1 MSEEL
6 IDTLIIGRV
15 EPYIYAFSTESVPNY
30 LKVGDTY
37 RPVLQRLDEWRRYF
51 PNLRSRYSAVAKV
64 DEETYFRDF
73 AVHRYLEHQLQRS
86 RLRPSDL
93 SEGLYYS
100 REFFRE
106 ATEEDLR
113 QAMADIEQSYERGEG
128 RYDFFKFEESRIPVK
143 HTYKRTESFEPRPN
157 QQETIERFKQ
167 AISQGRNNLL
177 MYAVMRF
184 GKSFTSL
191 CCAVEM
197 NAKLVLVVSA
207 KADVCEEW
215 KRSVE
220 SHVKFVE
227 YSFLTKDDL
236 MKSETALEDTLDKG
250 RAVVFLTLQ
259 DLMGSEIKERHHAL
273 FDREID
279 LLLIDETHYGAR
291 ATEYGRVL
299 KLSKRELKQETR
311 ELDSAEQYE
320 DCTELKQLRSRVRI
334 HLSGTPYRILMGSEF
349 EAEDIIAFYQF
360 SDIVEEQAEWDREHI
375 LSDEV
380 KEWDNPYYGF
390 PQMVRFAFLP
400 NESSLRVMETLRAD
414 GYEMGLSELFR
425 PRSIL
430 RDNKEGRH
438 RLFVHEDEI
447 LDFLQ
452 AIDGVQEDTH
462 LLPFLDLEQIKLG
475 QMCRHL
481 VFVLPYRAS
490 CDAMEHLLTEHKEL
504 FRNLS
509 DYTLVN
515 IAGVDDPKRYRSTED
530 VKAKITDCERNGEKS
545 ITLTVNRML
554 TGSTIPEWDTMLY
567 LKDCASPQEY
577 DQAIFRLQNQYIRTL
592 TTADGPEQVKYNMKP
607 QTLLVDFDPQR
618 MFRLQEQRA
627 QIYNVNTDQAGNKK
641 LQERI
646 ETELRYSPIVTIGA
660 EGLQRVEASD
670 IMDAVR
676 SYSAERSVMDEATE
690 IPIDYTLLA
699 DERMRSVIS
708 QLNPIDASK
717 GIEIEAVTGEESE
730 IELETHD
737 TPKGGGATSTQVA
750 PSAETDEGRL
760 LGKQLATYYAQ
771 ILFYA
776 FLTETPIS
784 SLENLI
790 ASISQSADNKRI
802 ARNVGLQVSILQ
814 IIQTVSNPFVL
825 RALDYKIANI
835 NTLMSDTSLTPS
847 ERVAVA
853 MKKFGRLSSSEIVTP
868 QAVALEMIDALD
880 EGVITSDTRILD
892 IASKQGE
899 FTRALVSRFGLA
911 VGRNVYAL
919 PTSTVS
925 YEFTLKVYRLLGL
938 DTDHVISDFTTY
950 DILDKEKKDRIMQ
963 QLIDMNLDIVIGN
976 PPYQESNEGQGN
988 GSDPIYHHV
997 IEFIKEIAHQW
1008 LLVHPGRFLFNVGK
1022 TPKEWNEA
1030 MLQSNHYRIVNYWSD
1045 SANVFPL
1052 VNVMGGIAISY
1063 WNTNSWFEAI
1073 DFFSPFEEVK
1083 QILAK
1088 VESKDFMSFS
1098 SIVGP
1103 RELYRI
1109 SPMLYKEHPELK
1121 GRQSKGH
1128 TFSLGANIFDIFG
1141 EVFFKDPISKEDMV
1155 RIYGREKNE
1164 RCYRWTKR
1172 SYITHPDNLDKY
1184 KVILPKS
1191 NGSKSLGDAQMT
1203 PIIGD
1208 PALGEPSVGYTD
1220 TFIGI
1225 GAFDSRSEAEACLK
1239 YIKTKFAR
1247 TMLGILKVTQ
1257 DNPKD
1262 TWRFVP
1268 LQDFTSGS
1276 DIDWSQSV
1284 ADIDHQLYKKYALT
1298 PDEIAFIEEKV
1309 RPMV

>member
-6 IDTLIIGRV
+6 IDALIIGRV

-37 RPVLQRLDEWRRYF
+37 RPVLHRLDEWRRYF

-113 QAMADIEQSYERGEG
+113 QAMVDIEQSYERGEG

-157 QQETIERFKQ
+157 QQETIERFKK

-197 NAKLVLVVSA
+197 QAKLVLVVSA
-207 KADVCEEW
+207 KADVREEW

-220 SHVKFVE
+220 SHVKFAE
-227 YSFLTKDDL
+227 YSFLDKDKL
-236 MKSETALEDTLDKG
+236 MESETILEDTLATG

-259 DLMGSEIKERHHAL
+259 DLMGSEIKQRHHAL
-273 FDREID
+273 FNREID

-299 KLSKRELKQETR
+299 KLNKRELKQETR

-447 LDFLQ
+447 LEFLQ
-452 AIDGVQEDTH
+452 AIDGVQEDAH
-462 LLPFLDLEQIKLG
+462 LLPFLDLEQIKRG

-490 CDAMEHLLTEHKEL
+490 CDAMEQLLTEHKEL

-509 DYTLVN
+509 DYTIVN

-530 VKAKITDCERNGEKS
+530 VKAQIADCERKGEKS

-592 TTADGPEQVKYNMKP
+592 TTEGGSEQVKYNMKP

-646 ETELRYSPIVTIGA
+646 ETELRHSPIVTIGA

-699 DERMRSVIS
+699 NERMRSVIS

-717 GIEIEAVTGEESE
+717 GIEIQAVTGEESE
-730 IELETHD
+730 LELETHN
-737 TPKGGGATSTQVA
+737 TPKGGGATSTQTA

-776 FLTETPIS
+776 FLTDTPVS
-784 SLENLI
+784 SLEDLI
-790 ASISQSADNKRI
+790 ASIGQCANNKRI
-802 ARNVGLQVSILQ
+802 ARNVGLQASILQ
-814 IIQTVSNPFVL
+814 IIQTESNPFVL

-880 EGVITSDTRILD
+880 EGVITRDTRILD

-899 FTRALVSRFGLA
+899 FTRALVSRFGMA

-950 DILDKEKKDRIMQ
+950 DLIDPNKKD
-963 QLIDMNLDIVIGN
+963 QLMEQLKKMNLNFTIGN
-976 PPYQESNEGQGN
+976 PPYQAQTDNSRTKPIYDLFIDLSMDITHRVSLITPARYLFNAGFTSKKWNKKMLGSENLKVSIYKANSVTVFPNVDIKGGVAAIYYDKNRNFGGIGDFKAYEELDSISEKVNSTSEPSLVDIIYAESSYRFDTNKEFVQQLVSERLGNDKKVISNVFEKLPDLFTEVQGKGQIGFYGRL
-988 GSDPIYHHV
+988 GSDRCIRY
-997 IEFIKEIAHQW
+997 IERKYIED
-1008 LLVHPGRFLFNVGK
+1008 HP
-1022 TPKEWNEA
+1022 
-1030 MLQSNHYRIVNYWSD
+1030 
-1045 SANVFPL
+1045 
-1052 VNVMGGIAISY
+1052 
-1063 WNTNSWFEAI
+1063 
-1073 DFFSPFEEVK
+1073 
-1083 QILAK
+1083 
-1088 VESKDFMSFS
+1088 
-1098 SIVGP
+1098 
-1103 RELYRI
+1103 
-1109 SPMLYKEHPELK
+1109 
-1121 GRQSKGH
+1121 
-1128 TFSLGANIFDIFG
+1128 
-1141 EVFFKDPISKEDMV
+1141 
-1155 RIYGREKNE
+1155 
-1164 RCYRWTKR
+1164 
-1172 SYITHPDNLDKY
+1172 NLEKY
-1184 KVILPKS
+1184 KVFVPES
-1191 NGSKSLGDAQMT
+1191 NGSGAIGEVLST
-1203 PIIGD
+1203 PLI
-1208 PALGEPSVGYTD
+1208 GEPLIGGTQ
-1220 TFIGI
+1220 TFLSI

-1247 TMLGILKVTQ
+1247 TMLGILKATQ
-1257 DNPKD
+1257 HNPKD
-1262 TWRFVP
+1262 TWRLVP
-1268 LQDFTSGS
+1268 LQDFTAGS

-1284 ADIDHQLYKKYALT
+1284 ADIDRQLYKKYALT

-1309 RPMV
+1309 SPMV

>member
-6 IDTLIIGRV
+6 IDALIIGRV

-93 SEGLYYS
+93 SEELYYS

-157 QQETIERFKQ
+157 QQETIERFKK

-197 NAKLVLVVSA
+197 QAKLVLVVSA
-207 KADVCEEW
+207 KADVREEW

-220 SHVKFVE
+220 SHVKFAE
-227 YSFLTKDDL
+227 YSFLDKDKL
-236 MKSETALEDTLDKG
+236 MESETVLEETLATG

-259 DLMGSEIKERHHAL
+259 DLMGSEIKQRHQAL

-291 ATEYGRVL
+291 AAEYGRVL
-299 KLSKRELKQETR
+299 KLNKRELKQETR

-320 DCTELKQLRSRVRI
+320 DCTELKQLCSRVRI

-360 SDIVEEQAEWDREHI
+360 SDIVEEQAEWDCEHI

-447 LDFLQ
+447 LEFLQ
-452 AIDGVQEDTH
+452 AIDGVQEDAH
-462 LLPFLDLEQIKLG
+462 LLSFLDLEQIKRG

-490 CDAMEHLLTEHKEL
+490 CDAMEQLLTEHKEL

-509 DYTLVN
+509 DYTIVN

-530 VKAKITDCERNGEKS
+530 VKAQIADCERKGEKS

-592 TTADGPEQVKYNMKP
+592 TTEGGSEQVKYNMKP

-646 ETELRYSPIVTIGA
+646 ETELRHSPIVTIGA

-699 DERMRSVIS
+699 DERMHSVIS

-717 GIEIEAVTGEESE
+717 GIEIQAVTGEESE
-730 IELETHD
+730 LEIETHD
-737 TPKGGGATSTQVA
+737 MPKGGGATSTQTA
-750 PSAETDEGRL
+750 SSAETDEGRL

-776 FLTETPIS
+776 FLTDTPVS
-784 SLENLI
+784 SLEDLI
-790 ASISQSADNKRI
+790 ASIGQCANNKRI
-802 ARNVGLQVSILQ
+802 ARNVGLQASILQ
-814 IIQTVSNPFVL
+814 IIQTESNPFVL

-880 EGVITSDTRILD
+880 EGVITRDTRILD

-899 FTRALVSRFGLA
+899 FTRALVSRFGMA

-950 DILDKEKKDRIMQ
+950 DLIDPNKKD
-963 QLIDMNLDIVIGN
+963 QLMEQLKEMNLNFTIGN
-976 PPYQESNEGQGN
+976 PPYQAQTDNSRTKPIYDLFIDLSMDITHRVSLITPARYLFNAGFTSKKWNKKMLGSENLKVSIYKANSVTVFPNVDIKGGVAAIYYDKNRNFGGIGDFKAYEELDSISEKVNSTSEPSLVDIIYAESSYRFDTNKEFVQQLVSERLGNDKKVISNVFEKLPDLFTEVQGKGQIGFYGRL
-988 GSDPIYHHV
+988 GSDRCIRY
-997 IEFIKEIAHQW
+997 IERKYIED
-1008 LLVHPGRFLFNVGK
+1008 HP
-1022 TPKEWNEA
+1022 
-1030 MLQSNHYRIVNYWSD
+1030 
-1045 SANVFPL
+1045 
-1052 VNVMGGIAISY
+1052 
-1063 WNTNSWFEAI
+1063 
-1073 DFFSPFEEVK
+1073 
-1083 QILAK
+1083 
-1088 VESKDFMSFS
+1088 
-1098 SIVGP
+1098 
-1103 RELYRI
+1103 
-1109 SPMLYKEHPELK
+1109 
-1121 GRQSKGH
+1121 
-1128 TFSLGANIFDIFG
+1128 
-1141 EVFFKDPISKEDMV
+1141 
-1155 RIYGREKNE
+1155 
-1164 RCYRWTKR
+1164 
-1172 SYITHPDNLDKY
+1172 NLEKY
-1184 KVILPKS
+1184 KVFVPES
-1191 NGSKSLGDAQMT
+1191 NGSGAIGEVLST
-1203 PIIGD
+1203 PLI
-1208 PALGEPSVGYTD
+1208 GEPLIGKPLIGGTQ
-1220 TFIGI
+1220 TFLSI

-1247 TMLGILKVTQ
+1247 TMLGILKATQ
-1257 DNPKD
+1257 HNPKD
-1262 TWRFVP
+1262 TWRLVP
-1268 LQDFTSGS
+1268 LQDFTAGS

-1284 ADIDHQLYKKYALT
+1284 AEIDRQLYKKYALT

-1309 RPMV
+1309 SPMV

>member
-167 AISQGRNNLL
+167 AISQGRDNLL

-197 NAKLVLVVSA
+197 QAKLVLVVSA
-207 KADVCEEW
+207 KADVREEW

-220 SHVKFVE
+220 SHVKFAE
-227 YSFLTKDDL
+227 YSFLDKDKL
-236 MKSETALEDTLDKG
+236 MESETVLEDTLATG

-259 DLMGSEIKERHHAL
+259 DLMGSEIKQRHHAL
-273 FDREID
+273 FNREID

-299 KLSKRELKQETR
+299 KLNKRELKQETR

-447 LDFLQ
+447 LEFLQ
-452 AIDGVQEDTH
+452 AIDGVQEDAH
-462 LLPFLDLEQIKLG
+462 LLPFLDLEQIKRG

-490 CDAMEHLLTEHKEL
+490 CDAMEQLLTEHKEL

-509 DYTLVN
+509 DYTIVN

-530 VKAKITDCERNGEKS
+530 VKAQIADCERKGEKS

-592 TTADGPEQVKYNMKP
+592 TTEGGSEQVKYNMKP

-641 LQERI
+641 LKERI
-646 ETELRYSPIVTIGA
+646 ETELRHSPIITIGA

-717 GIEIEAVTGEESE
+717 GIEIQAVTGEESE
-730 IELETHD
+730 LEIETHD

-760 LGKQLATYYAQ
+760 LSKQLATYYAQ

-776 FLTETPIS
+776 FLTDTPVS
-784 SLENLI
+784 SLEDLI
-790 ASISQSADNKRI
+790 ASIGQCADNKRI
-802 ARNVGLQVSILQ
+802 ARNVGLQASILQ
-814 IIQTVSNPFVL
+814 IIQTESNPFVL

-880 EGVITSDTRILD
+880 EGVITRDTRILD

-899 FTRALVSRFGLA
+899 FTRALVSRFGMA

-950 DILDKEKKDRIMQ
+950 DLIDPNKKD
-963 QLIDMNLDIVIGN
+963 QLMEQLKKMNLNFTIGN
-976 PPYQESNEGQGN
+976 PPYQAQTDNSRTKPIYDLFIDLSMDITHRVSLITPARYLFNAGFTSKKWNKKMLGSENLKVSIYKANSVTVFPNVDIKGGVAAIYYDKNRNFGGIGDFKAYEELDSISEKVNSASEPSLVDIIYAESSYRFDTSKEFVQQLVSERLGDDKKVISNVFEKLPDLFTEVQGKGQIGFYGRL
-988 GSDPIYHHV
+988 GSDRCIRY
-997 IEFIKEIAHQW
+997 IERKYIED
-1008 LLVHPGRFLFNVGK
+1008 HP
-1022 TPKEWNEA
+1022 
-1030 MLQSNHYRIVNYWSD
+1030 
-1045 SANVFPL
+1045 
-1052 VNVMGGIAISY
+1052 
-1063 WNTNSWFEAI
+1063 
-1073 DFFSPFEEVK
+1073 
-1083 QILAK
+1083 
-1088 VESKDFMSFS
+1088 
-1098 SIVGP
+1098 
-1103 RELYRI
+1103 
-1109 SPMLYKEHPELK
+1109 
-1121 GRQSKGH
+1121 
-1128 TFSLGANIFDIFG
+1128 
-1141 EVFFKDPISKEDMV
+1141 
-1155 RIYGREKNE
+1155 
-1164 RCYRWTKR
+1164 
-1172 SYITHPDNLDKY
+1172 NLEKY
-1184 KVILPKS
+1184 KVFVPES
-1191 NGSKSLGDAQMT
+1191 NGSGAIGEVLST
-1203 PIIGD
+1203 PLIGD
-1208 PALGEPSVGYTD
+1208 PLIGGTQ
-1220 TFIGI
+1220 TFLSI
-1225 GAFDSRSEAEACLK
+1225 GAFDSRRDAEACLK

-1247 TMLGILKVTQ
+1247 TMLGILKATQ
-1257 DNPKD
+1257 HNPKD
-1262 TWRFVP
+1262 TWRLVP

-1284 ADIDHQLYKKYALT
+1284 AEIDRQLYKKYALT

>member
-6 IDTLIIGRV
+6 IDALIIGRV

-197 NAKLVLVVSA
+197 QAKLVLVVSA
-207 KADVCEEW
+207 KADVREEW

-220 SHVKFVE
+220 SHVKFAE
-227 YSFLTKDDL
+227 YSFLDKDKL
-236 MKSETALEDTLDKG
+236 MESETVLEDTLATG

-259 DLMGSEIKERHHAL
+259 DLMGSEIKQRHHAL

-291 ATEYGRVL
+291 AAEYGRVL
-299 KLSKRELKQETR
+299 KLNKRELKQETR

-349 EAEDIIAFYQF
+349 EEEDIIAFYQF

-380 KEWDNPYYGF
+380 KEWNNPYYGF

-447 LDFLQ
+447 LEFLQ
-452 AIDGVQEDTH
+452 AIDGVQEDAH
-462 LLPFLDLEQIKLG
+462 LLPFLDLEQIKRG

-490 CDAMEHLLTEHKEL
+490 CDAMEQLLTEHKEL

-509 DYTLVN
+509 DYTIVN

-530 VKAKITDCERNGEKS
+530 VKAQIADCESQGKKS

-554 TGSTIPEWDTMLY
+554 TGSTITEWDTMLY

-592 TTADGPEQVKYNMKP
+592 TTEGGSEQVKYNMKP

-646 ETELRYSPIVTIGA
+646 ETELRHSPIITIGA

-717 GIEIEAVTGEESE
+717 GIEIQAVTGEESE
-730 IELETHD
+730 LEIETHD

-760 LGKQLATYYAQ
+760 LGKQLATFYAQ

-776 FLTETPIS
+776 FLTDTPVS
-784 SLENLI
+784 SLEDLI
-790 ASISQSADNKRI
+790 ASIGQCADNKRI
-802 ARNVGLQVSILQ
+802 ARNVGLQASILQ
-814 IIQTVSNPFVL
+814 IIQTESNPFVL

-880 EGVITSDTRILD
+880 EGVITRDTRILD

-899 FTRALVSRFGLA
+899 FTRALVCRFGMA

-950 DILDKEKKDRIMQ
+950 DLIDPNKKD
-963 QLIDMNLDIVIGN
+963 QLMEQLKEMNLNFTIGN
-976 PPYQESNEGQGN
+976 PPYQLTTERT
-988 GSDPIYHHV
+988 SDEQIYPH
-997 IEFIKEIAHQW
+997 FIDLGAQ
-1008 LLVHPGRFLFNVGK
+1008 LVRRATLITPARYLFDAGK
-1022 TPKEWNEA
+1022 TPKEWNQKI
-1030 MLQSNHYRIVNYWSD
+1030 LNNPHFKVILYK
-1045 SANVFPL
+1045 ANSTEVFP
-1052 VNVMGGIAISY
+1052 NVDIKGGVAVIYHDQKTEFGKIGLYTAHDELSDIKERVMKTHPASLSDLIYAPESY
-1063 WNTNSWFEAI
+1063 RLTEQLHKENPWAI
-1073 DFFSPFEEVK
+1073 DR
-1083 QILAK
+1083 L
-1088 VESKDFMSFS
+1088 
-1098 SIVGP
+1098 
-1103 RELYRI
+1103 
-1109 SPMLYKEHPELK
+1109 
-1121 GRQSKGH
+1121 SKGH
-1128 TFSLGANIFDIFG
+1128 QYDITTNIFG
-1141 EVFFKDPISKEDMV
+1141 KLKELFQEEPQEGYV
-1155 RIYGREKNE
+1155 GLCGRD
-1164 RCYRWTKR
+1164 RTKR
-1172 SYITHPDNLDKY
+1172 CIRYIKRKYIEDHPNLEKY
-1184 KVILPKS
+1184 KVFVPKS
-1191 NGSKSLGDAQMT
+1191 NGSGAIGEVPST
-1203 PIIGD
+1203 PLI
-1208 PALGEPSVGYTD
+1208 GEPLIGEPLIGGTQ
-1220 TFIGI
+1220 TFISI

-1257 DNPKD
+1257 DNKRN

-1284 ADIDHQLYKKYALT
+1284 ADIDRQLYKKYALT

-1309 RPMV
+1309 SPMV

>member
-86 RLRPSDL
+86 RLHPSDL
-93 SEGLYYS
+93 AEGLYYS

-106 ATEEDLR
+106 ATEEDLC

-128 RYDFFKFEESRIPVK
+128 RYDFFKFEESRIPMK

-157 QQETIERFKQ
+157 QRETIERFKQ
-167 AISQGRNNLL
+167 ALSQGRSNLL

-197 NAKLVLVVSA
+197 QAKLVLVVSA
-207 KADVCEEW
+207 KADVREEW
-215 KRSVE
+215 KRSVQ
-220 SHVKFVE
+220 SHVKFAE
-227 YSFLTKDDL
+227 YSFLDKDDL
-236 MKSETALEDTLDKG
+236 MKSETVLEDALATG

-259 DLMGSEIKERHHAL
+259 DLMGSEIKQRHQAL

-291 ATEYGRVL
+291 AAEYGRVL
-299 KLSKRELKQETR
+299 KLNKRELKQETY
-311 ELDSAEQYE
+311 ELDSAEQYD

-349 EAEDIIAFYQF
+349 EEEDIIAFYQF
-360 SDIVEEQAEWDREHI
+360 SDIVEEQAEWDCEHI

-414 GYEMGLSELFR
+414 GYEMGLSELFH

-447 LDFLQ
+447 LEFLQ
-452 AIDGVQEDTH
+452 AIDGVQKDAH
-462 LLPFLDLEQIKLG
+462 LLPFLDLEQIKRG

-509 DYTLVN
+509 DYTIVN

-530 VKAKITDCERNGEKS
+530 VKAQIADCERKGEKS

-592 TTADGPEQVKYNMKP
+592 TTEDGSEQVKYNMKP

-646 ETELRYSPIVTIGA
+646 ETELRHSPIVTIGA

-670 IMDAVR
+670 IMDSVR

-717 GIEIEAVTGEESE
+717 GIEIQAVTGEESE
-730 IELETHD
+730 LELETHD
-737 TPKGGGATSTQVA
+737 TPKGGGATSTQEA
-750 PSAETDEGRL
+750 PSAETDEGHL

-776 FLTETPIS
+776 FLTETPVS
-784 SLENLI
+784 SLEELI
-790 ASISQSADNKRI
+790 ASISQCADNKRI
-802 ARNVGLQVSILQ
+802 ARNVGLQVSILR
-814 IIQTVSNPFVL
+814 IIQTESNPFVL

-880 EGVITSDTRILD
+880 EGVITRDTRILD

-899 FTRALVSRFGLA
+899 FTRALVGRFGMA

-950 DILDKEKKDRIMQ
+950 DLIDPNKKD
-963 QLIDMNLDIVIGN
+963 QLMEQLKEMNLNFTIGN
-976 PPYQESNEGQGN
+976 PPYQLTTERT
-988 GSDPIYHHV
+988 SDEQIYPH
-997 IEFIKEIAHQW
+997 FIDLGAQ
-1008 LLVHPGRFLFNVGK
+1008 LVRRATLITPARYLFDAGK
-1022 TPKEWNEA
+1022 TPKEWNQKI
-1030 MLQSNHYRIVNYWSD
+1030 LNNPHFKVILYK
-1045 SANVFPL
+1045 ANSIEVFP
-1052 VNVMGGIAISY
+1052 NVDIKGGVAVIYHDQKTEFGKIGLYTAHDELSDIKERIMKTHPASLSDLIYASESY
-1063 WNTNSWFEAI
+1063 RLTEQLHKENPWAI
-1073 DFFSPFEEVK
+1073 DR
-1083 QILAK
+1083 L
-1088 VESKDFMSFS
+1088 
-1098 SIVGP
+1098 
-1103 RELYRI
+1103 
-1109 SPMLYKEHPELK
+1109 
-1121 GRQSKGH
+1121 SKGH
-1128 TFSLGANIFDIFG
+1128 QYDITTNIFG
-1141 EVFFKDPISKEDMV
+1141 KLKELFQEEPQEGYV
-1155 RIYGREKNE
+1155 GLCGRD
-1164 RCYRWTKR
+1164 RTKR
-1172 SYITHPDNLDKY
+1172 CIRYIKRKYIEDHPNLEKY
-1184 KVILPKS
+1184 KVFVPKS
-1191 NGSKSLGDAQMT
+1191 NGSGAIGEVLST
-1203 PIIGD
+1203 PLI
-1208 PALGEPSVGYTD
+1208 GEPLIGGTQ
-1220 TFIGI
+1220 TFISI

-1257 DNPKD
+1257 HNPKN

-1284 ADIDHQLYKKYALT
+1284 AEIDRQLYKKYALT

>member
-167 AISQGRNNLL
+167 ALSQGRNNLL

-197 NAKLVLVVSA
+197 QAKLVLVVSA

-215 KRSVE
+215 KRSVQ
-220 SHVKFVE
+220 SHVKFAE
-227 YSFLTKDDL
+227 YSFLDKDDL
-236 MKSETALEDTLDKG
+236 MKSETVLEDALATG

-259 DLMGSEIKERHHAL
+259 DLMGSEIKQRHHAL

-299 KLSKRELKQETR
+299 KLSKRELKQEIR
-311 ELDSAEQYE
+311 ELDNAEQYD

-349 EAEDIIAFYQF
+349 EEEDIIAFYQF

-447 LDFLQ
+447 LEFLQ
-452 AIDGVQEDTH
+452 AIDGVQEDAH
-462 LLPFLDLEQIKLG
+462 LLPFLDLEQIKRG

-490 CDAMEHLLTEHKEL
+490 CDAMEQLLTEHKEL

-509 DYTLVN
+509 DYTIVN
-515 IAGVDDPKRYRSTED
+515 IAGVNDPKRYRSTED
-530 VKAKITDCERNGEKS
+530 VKAQIADCESQGKKS

-592 TTADGPEQVKYNMKP
+592 TTEDGSEQVKYNMKP

-646 ETELRYSPIVTIGA
+646 ETELRHSPIVTIGA

-670 IMDAVR
+670 IMNSVR

-717 GIEIEAVTGEESE
+717 GIEIQAVTGEESE
-730 IELETHD
+730 LELETHD

-776 FLTETPIS
+776 FLTETPVS
-784 SLENLI
+784 SLEELI
-790 ASISQSADNKRI
+790 ASISQCADNKRI
-802 ARNVGLQVSILQ
+802 ARNVGLQASILR
-814 IIQTVSNPFVL
+814 IIQTESNPFVL

-835 NTLMSDTSLTPS
+835 NTLMSDTTLTPS

-880 EGVITSDTRILD
+880 EGVITRDTRILD

-899 FTRALVSRFGLA
+899 FTRALVSRFGMA

-950 DILDKEKKDRIMQ
+950 DLIDPNKKD
-963 QLIDMNLDIVIGN
+963 QLMEQLKEMNLNFTIGN
-976 PPYQESNEGQGN
+976 PPYQLTTERT
-988 GSDPIYHHV
+988 SDEQIYPH
-997 IEFIKEIAHQW
+997 FIDLGAQ
-1008 LLVHPGRFLFNVGK
+1008 LVRRATLITPARYLFDAGK
-1022 TPKEWNEA
+1022 TPKEWNQKI
-1030 MLQSNHYRIVNYWSD
+1030 LNNPHFKVILYK
-1045 SANVFPL
+1045 ANSIEVFP
-1052 VNVMGGIAISY
+1052 NVDIKGGVAVIYHDQKTEFGKIGLYTAHDELSDIKERVMKTHPASLSDLIYAPESY
-1063 WNTNSWFEAI
+1063 RLTEQLHKENPWAI
-1073 DFFSPFEEVK
+1073 DRLSE
-1083 QILAK
+1083 
-1088 VESKDFMSFS
+1088 
-1098 SIVGP
+1098 
-1103 RELYRI
+1103 
-1109 SPMLYKEHPELK
+1109 
-1121 GRQSKGH
+1121 GH
-1128 TFSLGANIFDIFG
+1128 RYDITTNIFG
-1141 EVFFKDPISKEDMV
+1141 KLKELFQEEPQEGYV
-1155 RIYGREKNE
+1155 GLCGRD
-1164 RCYRWTKR
+1164 RTKR
-1172 SYITHPDNLDKY
+1172 CIRYIKRKYIEDHPNLEKY
-1184 KVILPKS
+1184 KVFVPKS
-1191 NGSKSLGDAQMT
+1191 NGSGAIGEVLST
-1203 PIIGD
+1203 PLI
-1208 PALGEPSVGYTD
+1208 GEPLIGEPLIGGTQ
-1220 TFIGI
+1220 TFISI
-1225 GAFDSRSEAEACLK
+1225 GAFNSRSEAEACLK

-1257 DNPKD
+1257 DNKKN

-1284 ADIDHQLYKKYALT
+1284 ADIDRQLYKKYALT
-1298 PDEIAFIEEKV
+1298 PDEVAFIEEKV
-1309 RPMV
+1309 SPMV

>member
-37 RPVLQRLDEWRRYF
+37 RPVLHRLDEWRRYF

-113 QAMADIEQSYERGEG
+113 QAMVDIEQSYERGEG

-157 QQETIERFKQ
+157 QQETIERFKK

-197 NAKLVLVVSA
+197 QAKLVLVVSA
-207 KADVCEEW
+207 KADVREEW

-220 SHVKFVE
+220 SHVKFAE
-227 YSFLTKDDL
+227 YSFLDKDKL
-236 MKSETALEDTLDKG
+236 MESETILEDTLATG

-259 DLMGSEIKERHHAL
+259 DLMGSEIKQRHHAL

-299 KLSKRELKQETR
+299 KLNKRELKQETR

-414 GYEMGLSELFR
+414 GYEMVLSELFR

-447 LDFLQ
+447 LEFLQ
-452 AIDGVQEDTH
+452 AIDGVQEDAH
-462 LLPFLDLEQIKLG
+462 LLPFLDLEQIKRG

-509 DYTLVN
+509 DYTIVN
-515 IAGVDDPKRYRSTED
+515 IAGVNDPKRYRSTED
-530 VKAKITDCERNGEKS
+530 VKAQIADCERKGEKS

-592 TTADGPEQVKYNMKP
+592 TTEGGSEQVKYNMKP

-646 ETELRYSPIVTIGA
+646 ETELRHSPIVTIGA

-699 DERMRSVIS
+699 NERMRSVIS

-717 GIEIEAVTGEESE
+717 GIEIQAVTGEESE
-730 IELETHD
+730 LELETHN
-737 TPKGGGATSTQVA
+737 TPKGGGATSTQTA

-776 FLTETPIS
+776 FLTDTPVS
-784 SLENLI
+784 SLEELI
-790 ASISQSADNKRI
+790 ASISQGADNKRI
-802 ARNVGLQVSILQ
+802 ARNVGLQASILQ
-814 IIQTVSNPFVL
+814 IIQTESNPFVL

-880 EGVITSDTRILD
+880 EGVITRDTRILD

-899 FTRALVSRFGLA
+899 FTRALVSRFGMA

-950 DILDKEKKDRIMQ
+950 DLIDPNKKD
-963 QLIDMNLDIVIGN
+963 QLMEQLKKMNLNFTIGN
-976 PPYQESNEGQGN
+976 PPYQAQTDNSRTKPIYDLFIDLSMDITHRVSLITPARYLFNAGFTSKKWNKKMLGSENLKVSIYKANSVTVFPNVDIKGGVAAIYYDKNRNFGGIGDFKAYEELDSISEKVNSTSEPSLVDIIYAESSYRFDTNKEFVQQLVSERLGNDKKVISNVFEKLPDLFTEVQGKGQIGFYGRL
-988 GSDPIYHHV
+988 GSDRCIRY
-997 IEFIKEIAHQW
+997 IERKYIED
-1008 LLVHPGRFLFNVGK
+1008 HP
-1022 TPKEWNEA
+1022 
-1030 MLQSNHYRIVNYWSD
+1030 
-1045 SANVFPL
+1045 
-1052 VNVMGGIAISY
+1052 
-1063 WNTNSWFEAI
+1063 
-1073 DFFSPFEEVK
+1073 
-1083 QILAK
+1083 
-1088 VESKDFMSFS
+1088 
-1098 SIVGP
+1098 
-1103 RELYRI
+1103 
-1109 SPMLYKEHPELK
+1109 
-1121 GRQSKGH
+1121 
-1128 TFSLGANIFDIFG
+1128 
-1141 EVFFKDPISKEDMV
+1141 
-1155 RIYGREKNE
+1155 
-1164 RCYRWTKR
+1164 
-1172 SYITHPDNLDKY
+1172 NLEKY
-1184 KVILPKS
+1184 KVFVPES
-1191 NGSKSLGDAQMT
+1191 NGSGAIGEVLST
-1203 PIIGD
+1203 PLI
-1208 PALGEPSVGYTD
+1208 GEPLIGGTQ
-1220 TFIGI
+1220 TFLSI

-1247 TMLGILKVTQ
+1247 TMLGILKATQ
-1257 DNPKD
+1257 HNPKD
-1262 TWRFVP
+1262 TWRLVP
-1268 LQDFTSGS
+1268 LQDFTAGS

-1284 ADIDHQLYKKYALT
+1284 ADIDRQLYKKYALT

-1309 RPMV
+1309 SPMV

>member
-6 IDTLIIGRV
+6 IDALIIGRV

-197 NAKLVLVVSA
+197 QAKLVLVVSA
-207 KADVCEEW
+207 KADVREEW

-220 SHVKFVE
+220 SHVKFAE
-227 YSFLTKDDL
+227 YSFLDKDDL
-236 MKSETALEDTLDKG
+236 MKSETVLEETLATR

-259 DLMGSEIKERHHAL
+259 DLMGSEIKQRHQAL

-291 ATEYGRVL
+291 AAEYGRVL
-299 KLSKRELKQETR
+299 KLNKRELKQETR

-425 PRSIL
+425 PHSIL

-438 RLFVHEDEI
+438 LLFVHEDEI
-447 LDFLQ
+447 LEFLQ
-452 AIDGVQEDTH
+452 AIDGVQEDAH
-462 LLPFLDLEQIKLG
+462 LLPFLDLEQIKRG

-490 CDAMEHLLTEHKEL
+490 CDAMEQLLTEHKEL

-509 DYTLVN
+509 DYTIVN

-530 VKAKITDCERNGEKS
+530 VKAQIADCESQGKKS

-592 TTADGPEQVKYNMKP
+592 TTEGGSEQVKYNMKP

-646 ETELRYSPIVTIGA
+646 ETELRHSPIVTIGA

-717 GIEIEAVTGEESE
+717 GIEIQAVTGEESE
-730 IELETHD
+730 LEIETHD

-776 FLTETPIS
+776 FLTDTPVS
-784 SLENLI
+784 SLEDLI
-790 ASISQSADNKRI
+790 ASIGQGADNKRI
-802 ARNVGLQVSILQ
+802 ARNVGLQASILQ
-814 IIQTVSNPFVL
+814 IIQTESNPFVL

-868 QAVALEMIDALD
+868 QAVALEMINALD
-880 EGVITSDTRILD
+880 EGVITRDTRILD

-950 DILDKEKKDRIMQ
+950 DLIDPNKKD
-963 QLIDMNLDIVIGN
+963 QLMEQLKEMNLNFTIGN
-976 PPYQESNEGQGN
+976 PPYQLTTERT
-988 GSDPIYHHV
+988 SDEQIYPH
-997 IEFIKEIAHQW
+997 FIDLGAQ
-1008 LLVHPGRFLFNVGK
+1008 LVRRATLITPARYLFDAGK
-1022 TPKEWNEA
+1022 TPKEWNQKI
-1030 MLQSNHYRIVNYWSD
+1030 LNNPHFKVLLYK
-1045 SANVFPL
+1045 ANSTEVFP
-1052 VNVMGGIAISY
+1052 NVDIKGGVAVIYHDQKTEFGKIGFYTAHDELSDIKERVMKTQPGAFLDEIIY
-1063 WNTNSWFEAI
+1063 PQNKF
-1073 DFFSPFEEVK
+1073 DLDK
-1083 QILAK
+1083 LLADHPQLK
-1088 VESKDFMSFS
+1088 KDIGSGGRERRLTT
-1098 SIVGP
+1098 SI
-1103 RELYRI
+1103 
-1109 SPMLYKEHPELK
+1109 
-1121 GRQSKGH
+1121 
-1128 TFSLGANIFDIFG
+1128 FSLTGLFS
-1141 EVFFKDPISKEDMV
+1141 EKPIEDGV
-1155 RIYGREKNE
+1155 EINGWEDGKRCIRYIE
-1164 RCYRWTKR
+1164 RK
-1172 SYITHPDNLDKY
+1172 YIEDHPNLEKY
-1184 KVILPKS
+1184 KVFVPKS
-1191 NGSKSLGDAQMT
+1191 NGSGAIGEVLST
-1203 PIIGD
+1203 PLI
-1208 PALGEPSVGYTD
+1208 GEPLIGITQ
-1220 TFIGI
+1220 TFISF

-1262 TWRFVP
+1262 TWRLVP
-1268 LQDFTSGS
+1268 LQDFTAGS

-1284 ADIDHQLYKKYALT
+1284 ADIDRQLYKKYALT

-1309 RPMV
+1309 SPMV

>member
-197 NAKLVLVVSA
+197 QAKLVLVVSA
-207 KADVCEEW
+207 KADVREEW

-220 SHVKFVE
+220 SHVKFAE
-227 YSFLTKDDL
+227 YGFLDKDDL
-236 MKSETALEDTLDKG
+236 MKSETVLEETLATG

-259 DLMGSEIKERHHAL
+259 DLMGSEIKQRHHAL

-291 ATEYGRVL
+291 AAEYGRVL
-299 KLSKRELKQETR
+299 KLNKRELKQETR
-311 ELDSAEQYE
+311 ELDSAEQYD

-349 EAEDIIAFYQF
+349 EEEDIIAFYQF

-447 LDFLQ
+447 LEFLQ
-452 AIDGVQEDTH
+452 AIDGVQKDAH
-462 LLPFLDLEQIKLG
+462 LLPFLDLEQIKRG

-509 DYTLVN
+509 DYTIVN

-530 VKAKITDCERNGEKS
+530 VKAQIADCERNGEKS

-592 TTADGPEQVKYNMKP
+592 TTEDGSEQVKYNMKP

-646 ETELRYSPIVTIGA
+646 ETELRHSPIVTIGA

-670 IMDAVR
+670 IMDSVR

-699 DERMRSVIS
+699 DERMLSVIS

-717 GIEIEAVTGEESE
+717 GIEIQAVTGEESE
-730 IELETHD
+730 LELETHD

-750 PSAETDEGRL
+750 PSAETDEGHL

-776 FLTETPIS
+776 FLTETPVS
-784 SLENLI
+784 SLEELI
-790 ASISQSADNKRI
+790 ASISQCADNKRI

-814 IIQTVSNPFVL
+814 IIQTESNPFVL

-880 EGVITSDTRILD
+880 EGVITRDTRILD

-899 FTRALVSRFGLA
+899 FTRALVSRFGMT

-950 DILDKEKKDRIMQ
+950 DLIDPNKKD
-963 QLIDMNLDIVIGN
+963 QLMEQLKEMNLNFTIGN
-976 PPYQESNEGQGN
+976 PPYQLTTERT
-988 GSDPIYHHV
+988 SDEQIYPH
-997 IEFIKEIAHQW
+997 FIDLGAQ
-1008 LLVHPGRFLFNVGK
+1008 LVRRATLITPARYLFDAGK
-1022 TPKEWNEA
+1022 TPKEWNQKI
-1030 MLQSNHYRIVNYWSD
+1030 LNNPHFKVILYK
-1045 SANVFPL
+1045 ANSIEVFP
-1052 VNVMGGIAISY
+1052 NVDIKGGVAVIYHDQKTEFGKIGLYTAHDELSDIKERVMKTHPASLSDLIYAPESY
-1063 WNTNSWFEAI
+1063 RLTEQVHKENPWAI
-1073 DFFSPFEEVK
+1073 DRLSE
-1083 QILAK
+1083 
-1088 VESKDFMSFS
+1088 
-1098 SIVGP
+1098 
-1103 RELYRI
+1103 
-1109 SPMLYKEHPELK
+1109 
-1121 GRQSKGH
+1121 GH
-1128 TFSLGANIFDIFG
+1128 RYDITTNIFG
-1141 EVFFKDPISKEDMV
+1141 KLKELFQEEPQEGYV
-1155 RIYGREKNE
+1155 GLCGRDRTT
-1164 RCYRWTKR
+1164 RCIRYIKR
-1172 SYITHPDNLDKY
+1172 KYIEDHPNLEKY
-1184 KVILPKS
+1184 KVFVPKS
-1191 NGSKSLGDAQMT
+1191 NGSGAIGEVLST
-1203 PIIGD
+1203 PLI
-1208 PALGEPSVGYTD
+1208 GEPLIGGTQ
-1220 TFIGI
+1220 TFISI

-1257 DNPKD
+1257 DNKKN

-1284 ADIDHQLYKKYALT
+1284 ADIDRQLYKKYALT
-1298 PDEIAFIEEKV
+1298 PDEVAFIEEKV

>member
-6 IDTLIIGRV
+6 IDALIIGRV

-37 RPVLQRLDEWRRYF
+37 RPVLHRLDEWRRYF

-113 QAMADIEQSYERGEG
+113 QAMVDIEQSYERGEG

-157 QQETIERFKQ
+157 QQETIERFKK

-197 NAKLVLVVSA
+197 QAKLVLVVSA
-207 KADVCEEW
+207 KADVREEW

-220 SHVKFVE
+220 SHVKFAE
-227 YSFLTKDDL
+227 YSFLDKDKL
-236 MKSETALEDTLDKG
+236 MESETVLEETLATG

-259 DLMGSEIKERHHAL
+259 DLMGSEIKQRHQAL

-291 ATEYGRVL
+291 AAEYGRVL
-299 KLSKRELKQETR
+299 KLNKRELKQETR

-320 DCTELKQLRSRVRI
+320 DCTELKQLCSRVRI

-360 SDIVEEQAEWDREHI
+360 SDIVEEQAEWDCEHI

-447 LDFLQ
+447 LEFLQ
-452 AIDGVQEDTH
+452 AIDGVQEDAH
-462 LLPFLDLEQIKLG
+462 LLSFLDLEQIKRG

-490 CDAMEHLLTEHKEL
+490 CDAMEQLLTEHKEL

-509 DYTLVN
+509 DYTIVN

-530 VKAKITDCERNGEKS
+530 VKAQIADCERKGEKS

-592 TTADGPEQVKYNMKP
+592 TTEGGSEQVKYNMKP

-646 ETELRYSPIVTIGA
+646 ETELRHSPIVTIGA

-699 DERMRSVIS
+699 DERMHSVIS

-717 GIEIEAVTGEESE
+717 GIEIQAVTGEESE
-730 IELETHD
+730 LEIETHD
-737 TPKGGGATSTQVA
+737 TPKGGGATSTQTA
-750 PSAETDEGRL
+750 SSAETDEGRL

-776 FLTETPIS
+776 FLTDTPVS
-784 SLENLI
+784 SLEDLI
-790 ASISQSADNKRI
+790 ASIGQCANNKRI
-802 ARNVGLQVSILQ
+802 ARNVGLQASILQ
-814 IIQTVSNPFVL
+814 IIQTESNPFVL

-880 EGVITSDTRILD
+880 EGVITRDTRILD

-899 FTRALVSRFGLA
+899 FTRALVSRFGMA

-950 DILDKEKKDRIMQ
+950 DLIDPNKKD
-963 QLIDMNLDIVIGN
+963 QLMEQLKEMNLNFTIGN
-976 PPYQESNEGQGN
+976 PPYQAQTDNSRTKPIYDLFIDLSMDITHRVSLITPARYLFNAGFTSKKWNKKMLGSENLKVSIYKANSVTVFPNVDIKGGVAAIYYDKNRNFGGIGDFKAYEELDSISEKVNSASEPSLVDIIYAESSYRFDTNKEFVQQLVSERLGNDKKVISNVFEKLPDLFTEVQGKGRIGFYGRL
-988 GSDPIYHHV
+988 GSDRCIRY
-997 IEFIKEIAHQW
+997 IERKYIED
-1008 LLVHPGRFLFNVGK
+1008 HP
-1022 TPKEWNEA
+1022 
-1030 MLQSNHYRIVNYWSD
+1030 
-1045 SANVFPL
+1045 
-1052 VNVMGGIAISY
+1052 
-1063 WNTNSWFEAI
+1063 
-1073 DFFSPFEEVK
+1073 
-1083 QILAK
+1083 
-1088 VESKDFMSFS
+1088 
-1098 SIVGP
+1098 
-1103 RELYRI
+1103 
-1109 SPMLYKEHPELK
+1109 
-1121 GRQSKGH
+1121 
-1128 TFSLGANIFDIFG
+1128 
-1141 EVFFKDPISKEDMV
+1141 
-1155 RIYGREKNE
+1155 
-1164 RCYRWTKR
+1164 
-1172 SYITHPDNLDKY
+1172 NLEKY
-1184 KVILPKS
+1184 KVFVPES
-1191 NGSKSLGDAQMT
+1191 NGSGAIGEVLST
-1203 PIIGD
+1203 PLI
-1208 PALGEPSVGYTD
+1208 GEPLIGGTQ
-1220 TFIGI
+1220 TFLSI

-1247 TMLGILKVTQ
+1247 TMLGILKATQ
-1257 DNPKD
+1257 HNPKD
-1262 TWRFVP
+1262 TWRLVP
-1268 LQDFTSGS
+1268 LQDFTAGS

-1284 ADIDHQLYKKYALT
+1284 ADIDRQLYKKYALT

>member
-1 MSEEL
+1 MREEL
-6 IDTLIIGRV
+6 IDTLIVGRV

-93 SEGLYYS
+93 AGGLYYS

-106 ATEEDLR
+106 ATEEDLC

-128 RYDFFKFEESRIPVK
+128 RYDFFKFEESRIPMK

-157 QQETIERFKQ
+157 QRETIERFKK
-167 AISQGRNNLL
+167 ALSQGRSNLL

-197 NAKLVLVVSA
+197 QAKLVLVVSA

-220 SHVKFVE
+220 SHVKFAK

-291 ATEYGRVL
+291 AAEYGRVL

-438 RLFVHEDEI
+438 RLFVHGDEI
-447 LDFLQ
+447 LEFLQ
-452 AIDGVQEDTH
+452 AIDGVQEDAH
-462 LLPFLDLEQIKLG
+462 LLPFLDLEQIKRG

-490 CDAMEHLLTEHKEL
+490 CDAMEQLLTEHKEL

-509 DYTLVN
+509 DYTIVN

-530 VKAKITDCERNGEKS
+530 VKAKIADCERSGEKS

-592 TTADGPEQVKYNMKP
+592 TTEDGSEQVKYNMKP
-607 QTLLVDFDPQR
+607 QTLLVDFDPHR

-835 NTLMSDTSLTPS
+835 NTLMSDTTLTPS

-868 QAVALEMIDALD
+868 QAVALEIIDALD

-950 DILDKEKKDRIMQ
+950 DLIDPNKKD
-963 QLIDMNLDIVIGN
+963 QLMEQLKEMNLNFTIGN
-976 PPYQESNEGQGN
+976 PPYQAQTDNSRTK
-988 GSDPIYHHV
+988 PIYDL
-997 IEFIKEIAHQW
+997 FIDLSMDITRRVSLITPA
-1008 LLVHPGRFLFNVGK
+1008 RYLFNAGFTSKKWNKK
-1022 TPKEWNEA
+1022 TLNSPHMKIIW
-1030 MLQSNHYRIVNYWSD
+1030 YRPTTVD
-1045 SANVFPL
+1045 VFPNID
-1052 VNVMGGIAISY
+1052 VKGGVSVMYYDAQEDYGGIKLFTAYPELDKIAS
-1063 WNTNSWFEAI
+1063 
-1073 DFFSPFEEVK
+1073 
-1083 QILAK
+1083 K
-1088 VESKDFMSFS
+1088 VEA
-1098 SIVGP
+1098 VGQ
-1103 RELYRI
+1103 RSLTEIIYTNA
-1109 SPMLYKEHPELK
+1109 SYK
-1121 GRQSKGH
+1121 
-1128 TFSLGANIFDIFG
+1128 
-1141 EVFFKDPISKEDMV
+1141 FKDVFPQEYSSFKKQLPDNMIGTTVFEKYPKYFRKERREGDFGF
-1155 RIYGREKNE
+1155 YGRLNGR
-1164 RCYRWTKR
+1164 RCFR
-1172 SYITHPDNLDKY
+1172 YIDKQLIEDHPNLNKY
-1184 KVILPKS
+1184 KVFVPKS
-1191 NGSKSLGDAQMT
+1191 NGSGAIGEVLST
-1203 PIIGD
+1203 PLI
-1208 PALGEPSVGYTD
+1208 GEPLIGGTQ
-1220 TFIGI
+1220 TFISI

-1247 TMLGILKVTQ
+1247 TMLGILKATQ
-1257 DNPKD
+1257 HNPKD

-1284 ADIDHQLYKKYALT
+1284 AEIDCQLYKKYALT

-1309 RPMV
+1309 SPMV

>member
-37 RPVLQRLDEWRRYF
+37 RPVLHRLDEWRRYF

-113 QAMADIEQSYERGEG
+113 QAMVDIEQSYERGEG

-157 QQETIERFKQ
+157 QQETIERFKK

-197 NAKLVLVVSA
+197 QAKLVLVVSA
-207 KADVCEEW
+207 KADVREEW

-220 SHVKFVE
+220 SHVKFAE
-227 YSFLTKDDL
+227 YSFLDKDKL
-236 MKSETALEDTLDKG
+236 MESETVLEETLATG

-259 DLMGSEIKERHHAL
+259 DLMGSEIKQRHQAL

-291 ATEYGRVL
+291 AAEYGRFL
-299 KLSKRELKQETR
+299 KLNKRELKQETR

-320 DCTELKQLRSRVRI
+320 DCTELKQLCSRVRI

-447 LDFLQ
+447 LEFLQ
-452 AIDGVQEDTH
+452 AIDGVQEDAH
-462 LLPFLDLEQIKLG
+462 LLSFLDLEQIKRG

-490 CDAMEHLLTEHKEL
+490 CDAMEQLLTEHKEL

-509 DYTLVN
+509 DYTIVN

-530 VKAKITDCERNGEKS
+530 VKAQIADCERKGEKS

-592 TTADGPEQVKYNMKP
+592 TTEGGSEQVKYNMKP

-646 ETELRYSPIVTIGA
+646 ETELRHSPIVTIGA

-699 DERMRSVIS
+699 NERMRSVIS

-717 GIEIEAVTGEESE
+717 GIEIQAVTGEESE
-730 IELETHD
+730 LELETHN
-737 TPKGGGATSTQVA
+737 TPKGGGATSTQTA
-750 PSAETDEGRL
+750 SSAETDEGRL

-776 FLTETPIS
+776 FLTDTPVS
-784 SLENLI
+784 SLEDLI
-790 ASISQSADNKRI
+790 ASIGQCANNKRI
-802 ARNVGLQVSILQ
+802 ARNVGLQASILQ
-814 IIQTVSNPFVL
+814 IIQTESNPFVL

-880 EGVITSDTRILD
+880 EGVITRDTRILD

-899 FTRALVSRFGLA
+899 FTRALVSRFGMA

-950 DILDKEKKDRIMQ
+950 DLIDPNKKD
-963 QLIDMNLDIVIGN
+963 QLMEQLKEMNLNFTIGN
-976 PPYQESNEGQGN
+976 PPYQAQTDNSRTKPIYDLFIDLSMDITHRVSLITPARYLFNAGFTSKKWNKKMLGSENLKVSIYKANSVTVFPNVDIKGGVAAIYYDKNRNFGGIGDFKAYEELDSISEKVNSASEPSLVDIIYAESSYRFDTNKEFVQQLVSERLGNDKKVISNVFEKLPDLFTEVQGKGRIGFYGRL
-988 GSDPIYHHV
+988 GSDRCIRY
-997 IEFIKEIAHQW
+997 IERKYIED
-1008 LLVHPGRFLFNVGK
+1008 HP
-1022 TPKEWNEA
+1022 
-1030 MLQSNHYRIVNYWSD
+1030 
-1045 SANVFPL
+1045 
-1052 VNVMGGIAISY
+1052 
-1063 WNTNSWFEAI
+1063 
-1073 DFFSPFEEVK
+1073 
-1083 QILAK
+1083 
-1088 VESKDFMSFS
+1088 
-1098 SIVGP
+1098 
-1103 RELYRI
+1103 
-1109 SPMLYKEHPELK
+1109 
-1121 GRQSKGH
+1121 
-1128 TFSLGANIFDIFG
+1128 
-1141 EVFFKDPISKEDMV
+1141 
-1155 RIYGREKNE
+1155 
-1164 RCYRWTKR
+1164 
-1172 SYITHPDNLDKY
+1172 NLEKY
-1184 KVILPKS
+1184 KVFVPES
-1191 NGSKSLGDAQMT
+1191 NGSGAIGEVLST
-1203 PIIGD
+1203 PLI
-1208 PALGEPSVGYTD
+1208 GEPLIGEPLIGGTQ
-1220 TFIGI
+1220 TFLSI

-1247 TMLGILKVTQ
+1247 TMLGILKATQ
-1257 DNPKD
+1257 HNPKD
-1262 TWRFVP
+1262 TWRLVP
-1268 LQDFTSGS
+1268 LQDFTAGS

-1284 ADIDHQLYKKYALT
+1284 ADIDRQLYKKYALT

-1309 RPMV
+1309 SPMV

>member
-37 RPVLQRLDEWRRYF
+37 RPVLHRLDEWRRYF

-113 QAMADIEQSYERGEG
+113 QAMVDIEQSYERGEG

-157 QQETIERFKQ
+157 QQETIERFKK

-197 NAKLVLVVSA
+197 QAKLVLVVSA
-207 KADVCEEW
+207 KADVREEW

-220 SHVKFVE
+220 SHVKFAE
-227 YSFLTKDDL
+227 YSFLDKDKL
-236 MKSETALEDTLDKG
+236 MESETILEDTLATG

-259 DLMGSEIKERHHAL
+259 DLMGSEIKQRHHAL

-291 ATEYGRVL
+291 AAEYGRVL
-299 KLSKRELKQETR
+299 KLNKRELKQETR

-320 DCTELKQLRSRVRI
+320 DCTELKQLCSRVRI

-447 LDFLQ
+447 LEFLQ
-452 AIDGVQEDTH
+452 AIDGVQEDAH
-462 LLPFLDLEQIKLG
+462 LLSFLDLEQIKRG

-490 CDAMEHLLTEHKEL
+490 CDAMEQLLTEHKEL

-509 DYTLVN
+509 DYTIVN

-530 VKAKITDCERNGEKS
+530 VKAQIADCERKGEKS

-592 TTADGPEQVKYNMKP
+592 TTEGGSEQVKYNMKP

-646 ETELRYSPIVTIGA
+646 ETELRHSPIVTIGA

-690 IPIDYTLLA
+690 ISIDYTLLA
-699 DERMRSVIS
+699 NERMRSVIS

-717 GIEIEAVTGEESE
+717 GIEIQAVTGEESE
-730 IELETHD
+730 LELETHN
-737 TPKGGGATSTQVA
+737 TPKGGGATSTQTA
-750 PSAETDEGRL
+750 SSAETDEGRL

-776 FLTETPIS
+776 FLTDTPVS
-784 SLENLI
+784 SLEDLI
-790 ASISQSADNKRI
+790 ASIGQCANNKRI
-802 ARNVGLQVSILQ
+802 ARNVGLQASILQ
-814 IIQTVSNPFVL
+814 IIQTESNPFVL

-880 EGVITSDTRILD
+880 EGVITRDTRILD

-899 FTRALVSRFGLA
+899 FTRALVSRFGMA

-950 DILDKEKKDRIMQ
+950 DLIDPNKKD
-963 QLIDMNLDIVIGN
+963 QLMEQLKEMNLNFTIGN
-976 PPYQESNEGQGN
+976 PPYQAQTDNSRTKPIYDLFIDLSMDITHRVSLITPARYLFNAGFTSKKWNKKMLGSENLKVSIYKANSVTVFPNVDIKGGVAAIYYDKNRNFGGIGDFKAYEELDSISEKVNSASEPSLVDIIYAESSYRFDTNKEFVQQLVSERLGNDKKVISNVFEKLPDLFTEVQGKGRIGFYGRL
-988 GSDPIYHHV
+988 GSDRCIRY
-997 IEFIKEIAHQW
+997 IERKYIED
-1008 LLVHPGRFLFNVGK
+1008 HP
-1022 TPKEWNEA
+1022 
-1030 MLQSNHYRIVNYWSD
+1030 
-1045 SANVFPL
+1045 
-1052 VNVMGGIAISY
+1052 
-1063 WNTNSWFEAI
+1063 
-1073 DFFSPFEEVK
+1073 
-1083 QILAK
+1083 
-1088 VESKDFMSFS
+1088 
-1098 SIVGP
+1098 
-1103 RELYRI
+1103 
-1109 SPMLYKEHPELK
+1109 
-1121 GRQSKGH
+1121 
-1128 TFSLGANIFDIFG
+1128 
-1141 EVFFKDPISKEDMV
+1141 
-1155 RIYGREKNE
+1155 
-1164 RCYRWTKR
+1164 
-1172 SYITHPDNLDKY
+1172 NLEKY
-1184 KVILPKS
+1184 KVFVPES
-1191 NGSKSLGDAQMT
+1191 NGSGAIGEVLST
-1203 PIIGD
+1203 PLI
-1208 PALGEPSVGYTD
+1208 GEPLIGEPLIGGTQ
-1220 TFIGI
+1220 TFLSI

-1247 TMLGILKVTQ
+1247 TMLGILKATQ
-1257 DNPKD
+1257 HNPKD
-1262 TWRFVP
+1262 TWRLVP
-1268 LQDFTSGS
+1268 LQDFTAGS

-1284 ADIDHQLYKKYALT
+1284 ADIDRQLYKKYALT

-1309 RPMV
+1309 SPMV

>member
-1 MSEEL
+1 MREEL
-6 IDTLIIGRV
+6 IDTLIVGRV

-167 AISQGRNNLL
+167 ALSQGRNNLL

-197 NAKLVLVVSA
+197 QAKLVLVVSA

-220 SHVKFVE
+220 SHVKFAE

-236 MKSETALEDTLDKG
+236 MKSETALEDTLVTG

-259 DLMGSEIKERHHAL
+259 DLMGSEIKQRHHAL

-291 ATEYGRVL
+291 AIEYGRVL
-299 KLSKRELKQETR
+299 KLSKRELKQEIR

-400 NESSLRVMETLRAD
+400 NESSLRVMKTLRAD

-447 LDFLQ
+447 LEFLQ
-452 AIDGVQEDTH
+452 AIDGVQEDAH
-462 LLPFLDLEQIKLG
+462 LLPFLDLEQIKRG

-509 DYTLVN
+509 DYTIVN

-530 VKAKITDCERNGEKS
+530 VKAKIADCERNGEKS

-567 LKDCASPQEY
+567 FKDCASPQEY

-592 TTADGPEQVKYNMKP
+592 TTEDGSEQVKYNMKP

-670 IMDAVR
+670 IMDSVR

-717 GIEIEAVTGEESE
+717 GIEIQAVTGEESE
-730 IELETHD
+730 LELETHD
-737 TPKGGGATSTQVA
+737 TPKRGGATSTQVA
-750 PSAETDEGRL
+750 PSAETDEGHL

-776 FLTETPIS
+776 FLTETPVS
-784 SLENLI
+784 SLEELI
-790 ASISQSADNKRI
+790 ASISQCADNKRI
-802 ARNVGLQVSILQ
+802 ARNVGLQASILR
-814 IIQTVSNPFVL
+814 IIQTESNPFVL

-835 NTLMSDTSLTPS
+835 NTLMSDTTLTPS

-880 EGVITSDTRILD
+880 EGVITRDTRILD

-899 FTRALVSRFGLA
+899 FTRALVSRFGMA

-950 DILDKEKKDRIMQ
+950 DLIDPNKKD
-963 QLIDMNLDIVIGN
+963 QLMEQLKAMNLNFTIGN
-976 PPYQESNEGQGN
+976 PPYQLTTKGT
-988 GSDPIYHHV
+988 SDEQIYPH
-997 IEFIKEIAHQW
+997 FIDLGTQIVRRAT
-1008 LLVHPGRFLFNVGK
+1008 LITPARYLFNAGK
-1022 TPKEWNEA
+1022 TPKEWNQKI
-1030 MLQSNHYRIVNYWSD
+1030 LNDPHFKVILYK
-1045 SANVFPL
+1045 ANSTVVFP
-1052 VNVMGGIAISY
+1052 NVDIKGGVAVIYHDQKTEFGKIGFYTAHDELSDIKERVMKTHPVAFLDEIVY
-1063 WNTNSWFEAI
+1063 PQNKFDLE
-1073 DFFSPFEEVK
+1073 K
-1083 QILAK
+1083 LLADHPQLK
-1088 VESKDFMSFS
+1088 KDIGSGGRERRLTT
-1098 SIVGP
+1098 SI
-1103 RELYRI
+1103 
-1109 SPMLYKEHPELK
+1109 
-1121 GRQSKGH
+1121 
-1128 TFSLGANIFDIFG
+1128 FSLTKLFS
-1141 EVFFKDPISKEDMV
+1141 EKPIEGGVEINGWEDGK
-1155 RIYGREKNE
+1155 RCIRYIE
-1164 RCYRWTKR
+1164 RK
-1172 SYITHPDNLDKY
+1172 YIEDHPNLEKY
-1184 KVILPKS
+1184 KVFVPKS
-1191 NGSKSLGDAQMT
+1191 NGSGAIGEVLST
-1203 PIIGD
+1203 PLI
-1208 PALGEPSVGYTD
+1208 GEPLIGGTQ
-1220 TFIGI
+1220 TFISI

-1284 ADIDHQLYKKYALT
+1284 AEIDRQLYKKYALT

>member
-6 IDTLIIGRV
+6 IDALIIGRV

-157 QQETIERFKQ
+157 QQETIERFKK

-197 NAKLVLVVSA
+197 QAKLVLVVSA
-207 KADVCEEW
+207 KADVREEW

-220 SHVKFVE
+220 SHVKFAE
-227 YSFLTKDDL
+227 YSFLDKDKL
-236 MKSETALEDTLDKG
+236 MESETILEETLATG

-259 DLMGSEIKERHHAL
+259 DLMGSEIKQRHQAL

-291 ATEYGRVL
+291 AAEYGRVL
-299 KLSKRELKQETR
+299 KLNKRELKQETR

-447 LDFLQ
+447 LEFLQ
-452 AIDGVQEDTH
+452 AIDGVQEDAH
-462 LLPFLDLEQIKLG
+462 LLSFLDLEQIKRG

-490 CDAMEHLLTEHKEL
+490 CDAMEQLLTEHKEL

-509 DYTLVN
+509 DYTIVN

-530 VKAKITDCERNGEKS
+530 VKAQIADCERKGEKS

-592 TTADGPEQVKYNMKP
+592 TTEGGSEQVKYNMKP

-646 ETELRYSPIVTIGA
+646 ETELRHSPIVTIGA

-699 DERMRSVIS
+699 NERMRSVIS

-717 GIEIEAVTGEESE
+717 GIEIQAVTGEESE
-730 IELETHD
+730 LELETYD
-737 TPKGGGATSTQVA
+737 TPKGGGATSTQIA

-771 ILFYA
+771 ILFYT
-776 FLTETPIS
+776 FLTDTPVS
-784 SLENLI
+784 SLEELI
-790 ASISQSADNKRI
+790 ASISQGADNKRI
-802 ARNVGLQVSILQ
+802 ARNVGLQASILQ
-814 IIQTVSNPFVL
+814 IIQTESNPFVL
-825 RALDYKIANI
+825 QALDYKIANI

-880 EGVITSDTRILD
+880 EGVITRDTRILD

-899 FTRALVSRFGLA
+899 FTRALVSRFGMA

-950 DILDKEKKDRIMQ
+950 DLIDPNKKD
-963 QLIDMNLDIVIGN
+963 QLMEQLKKMNLNFTIGN
-976 PPYQESNEGQGN
+976 PPYQAQTDNSRTKPIYDLFIDLSMDITHRVSLITPARYLFNAGFTSKKWNKKMLGSENLKVSIYKANSVTVFPNVDIKGGVAAIYYDKNRNFGGIGDFKAYEELDSISEKVNSTSEPSLVDIIYAESSYRFDTNKEFVQQLVSERLGNDKKVISNVFEKLPDLFTEVQGKGRIGFYGRL
-988 GSDPIYHHV
+988 GSDRCIRY
-997 IEFIKEIAHQW
+997 IERKYIED
-1008 LLVHPGRFLFNVGK
+1008 HP
-1022 TPKEWNEA
+1022 
-1030 MLQSNHYRIVNYWSD
+1030 
-1045 SANVFPL
+1045 
-1052 VNVMGGIAISY
+1052 
-1063 WNTNSWFEAI
+1063 
-1073 DFFSPFEEVK
+1073 
-1083 QILAK
+1083 
-1088 VESKDFMSFS
+1088 
-1098 SIVGP
+1098 
-1103 RELYRI
+1103 
-1109 SPMLYKEHPELK
+1109 
-1121 GRQSKGH
+1121 
-1128 TFSLGANIFDIFG
+1128 
-1141 EVFFKDPISKEDMV
+1141 
-1155 RIYGREKNE
+1155 
-1164 RCYRWTKR
+1164 
-1172 SYITHPDNLDKY
+1172 NLEKY
-1184 KVILPKS
+1184 KVFVPES
-1191 NGSKSLGDAQMT
+1191 NGSGAIGEVLST
-1203 PIIGD
+1203 PLI
-1208 PALGEPSVGYTD
+1208 GEPLIGEPLIGGTQ
-1220 TFIGI
+1220 TFLSI

-1247 TMLGILKVTQ
+1247 TMLGILKATQ
-1257 DNPKD
+1257 HNPKD
-1262 TWRFVP
+1262 TWRLVP
-1268 LQDFTSGS
+1268 LQDFTAGS

-1284 ADIDHQLYKKYALT
+1284 ADIDRQLYKKYALT

-1309 RPMV
+1309 SPMV

>member
-113 QAMADIEQSYERGEG
+113 QAMADIEQSYERGER

-197 NAKLVLVVSA
+197 QAKLVLVVSA
-207 KADVCEEW
+207 KADVREEW

-220 SHVKFVE
+220 SHVKFAE
-227 YSFLTKDDL
+227 YSFLDKDDL
-236 MKSETALEDTLDKG
+236 MKSETVLEETLATG

-259 DLMGSEIKERHHAL
+259 DLMGSEIKQRHHAL

-291 ATEYGRVL
+291 AAEYGRVL
-299 KLSKRELKQETR
+299 KLNKRELKQETR

-447 LDFLQ
+447 LEFLQ
-452 AIDGVQEDTH
+452 AIDGVQEDAH
-462 LLPFLDLEQIKLG
+462 LLPFLDLEQIKRG

-481 VFVLPYRAS
+481 IFVLPYRAS
-490 CDAMEHLLTEHKEL
+490 CDAMEQLLTEHKEL

-509 DYTLVN
+509 DYTIVN

-530 VKAKITDCERNGEKS
+530 VKAQIADCERKGEKS

-592 TTADGPEQVKYNMKP
+592 TTEGGSEQVKYNMKP

-646 ETELRYSPIVTIGA
+646 ETELRHSPIVTIGA

-699 DERMRSVIS
+699 DERMRSIIS

-717 GIEIEAVTGEESE
+717 GIEIQAVTGEESE
-730 IELETHD
+730 LEIETHD
-737 TPKGGGATSTQVA
+737 TPKGGGATSTQTA

-776 FLTETPIS
+776 FLTDTPVS
-784 SLENLI
+784 SLEELI
-790 ASISQSADNKRI
+790 ASISQGADNKRI
-802 ARNVGLQVSILQ
+802 ARNVGLQASILQ
-814 IIQTVSNPFVL
+814 IIQTESNPFVL

-880 EGVITSDTRILD
+880 EGVITRDTRILD

-899 FTRALVSRFGLA
+899 FTRALVSRFGMA

-950 DILDKEKKDRIMQ
+950 DLIDPNKKD
-963 QLIDMNLDIVIGN
+963 QLMEQLKKMNLNFTIGN
-976 PPYQESNEGQGN
+976 PPYQAQTDNSRTKPIYDLFIDLSMDITHRVSLITPARYLFNAGFTSKKWNKKMLGSENLKVSIYKANSVTVFPNVDIKGGVAAIYYDKNRNFGGIGDFKAYEELDSISEKVNSASEPSLVDIIYAESSYRFDTSKEFVQQLVSERLGDDKKVISNIFEKLPDLFTEVQGKGQIGFYGRL
-988 GSDPIYHHV
+988 GSDRCIRY
-997 IEFIKEIAHQW
+997 IERKYIED
-1008 LLVHPGRFLFNVGK
+1008 HP
-1022 TPKEWNEA
+1022 
-1030 MLQSNHYRIVNYWSD
+1030 
-1045 SANVFPL
+1045 
-1052 VNVMGGIAISY
+1052 
-1063 WNTNSWFEAI
+1063 
-1073 DFFSPFEEVK
+1073 
-1083 QILAK
+1083 
-1088 VESKDFMSFS
+1088 
-1098 SIVGP
+1098 
-1103 RELYRI
+1103 
-1109 SPMLYKEHPELK
+1109 
-1121 GRQSKGH
+1121 
-1128 TFSLGANIFDIFG
+1128 
-1141 EVFFKDPISKEDMV
+1141 
-1155 RIYGREKNE
+1155 
-1164 RCYRWTKR
+1164 
-1172 SYITHPDNLDKY
+1172 NLEKY
-1184 KVILPKS
+1184 KVFVPES
-1191 NGSKSLGDAQMT
+1191 NGSGAIGEVLST
-1203 PIIGD
+1203 PLI
-1208 PALGEPSVGYTD
+1208 GEPLIGGTQ
-1220 TFIGI
+1220 TFLSI
-1225 GAFDSRSEAEACLK
+1225 GAFDSRRDAEACLK

-1247 TMLGILKVTQ
+1247 TMLGILKATQ
-1257 DNPKD
+1257 HNPKD
-1262 TWRFVP
+1262 TWRLVP

-1284 ADIDHQLYKKYALT
+1284 ADIDRQLYKKYALT

>member
-86 RLRPSDL
+86 RLHPSDL
-93 SEGLYYS
+93 AEGLYYS

-106 ATEEDLR
+106 ATEEDLC

-128 RYDFFKFEESRIPVK
+128 RYDFFKFEESRIPMK

-157 QQETIERFKQ
+157 QRETIERFKQ
-167 AISQGRNNLL
+167 ALSQGRSNLL

-197 NAKLVLVVSA
+197 QAKLVLVVSA
-207 KADVCEEW
+207 KADVREEW
-215 KRSVE
+215 KRSVQ
-220 SHVKFVE
+220 SHVKFAE
-227 YSFLTKDDL
+227 YSFLDKDDL
-236 MKSETALEDTLDKG
+236 MKSETVLEDALATG

-259 DLMGSEIKERHHAL
+259 DLMGSEIKQRHQAL

-299 KLSKRELKQETR
+299 KLNKRELKQETY
-311 ELDSAEQYE
+311 ELDSAEQYD

-349 EAEDIIAFYQF
+349 EEEDIIAFYQF
-360 SDIVEEQAEWDREHI
+360 SDIVEEQAEWDCEHI

-414 GYEMGLSELFR
+414 GYEMGLSELFH

-447 LDFLQ
+447 LEFLQ
-452 AIDGVQEDTH
+452 AIDGVQKDAH
-462 LLPFLDLEQIKLG
+462 LLPFLDLEQIKRG

-509 DYTLVN
+509 DYTIVN

-530 VKAKITDCERNGEKS
+530 VKAQIADCERKGEKS

-592 TTADGPEQVKYNMKP
+592 TTEDGSEQVKYNMKP

-646 ETELRYSPIVTIGA
+646 ETELRHSPIVTIGA

-670 IMDAVR
+670 IMDSVR

-717 GIEIEAVTGEESE
+717 GIEIQAVTGEESE
-730 IELETHD
+730 LELETHD
-737 TPKGGGATSTQVA
+737 TPKGGGATSTQEA
-750 PSAETDEGRL
+750 PSAETDEGHL

-776 FLTETPIS
+776 FLTETPVS
-784 SLENLI
+784 SLEELI
-790 ASISQSADNKRI
+790 ASISQCADNKRI
-802 ARNVGLQVSILQ
+802 ARNVGLQVSILR
-814 IIQTVSNPFVL
+814 IIQTESNPFVL

-880 EGVITSDTRILD
+880 EGVITRDTRILD

-899 FTRALVSRFGLA
+899 FTRALVGRFGMA

-950 DILDKEKKDRIMQ
+950 DLIDPNKKD
-963 QLIDMNLDIVIGN
+963 QLMEQLKEMNLNFTIGN
-976 PPYQESNEGQGN
+976 PPYQLTTERT
-988 GSDPIYHHV
+988 SDEQIYPH
-997 IEFIKEIAHQW
+997 FIDLGAQ
-1008 LLVHPGRFLFNVGK
+1008 LVRRATLITPARYLFDAGK
-1022 TPKEWNEA
+1022 TPKEWNQKI
-1030 MLQSNHYRIVNYWSD
+1030 LNNPHFKVILYK
-1045 SANVFPL
+1045 ANSIEVFP
-1052 VNVMGGIAISY
+1052 NVDIKGGVAVIYHDQKTEFGKIGLYTAHDELSDIKERIMKTHPASLSDLIYAPESY
-1063 WNTNSWFEAI
+1063 RLTEQLHKENPWAI
-1073 DFFSPFEEVK
+1073 DR
-1083 QILAK
+1083 L
-1088 VESKDFMSFS
+1088 
-1098 SIVGP
+1098 
-1103 RELYRI
+1103 
-1109 SPMLYKEHPELK
+1109 
-1121 GRQSKGH
+1121 SKGH
-1128 TFSLGANIFDIFG
+1128 QYDITTNIFG
-1141 EVFFKDPISKEDMV
+1141 KLKELFQEEPQEGYV
-1155 RIYGREKNE
+1155 GLCGRD
-1164 RCYRWTKR
+1164 RTKR
-1172 SYITHPDNLDKY
+1172 CIRYIKRKYIEDHPNLEKY
-1184 KVILPKS
+1184 KVFVPKS
-1191 NGSKSLGDAQMT
+1191 NGSGAIGEVLST
-1203 PIIGD
+1203 PLI
-1208 PALGEPSVGYTD
+1208 GEPLIGGTQ
-1220 TFIGI
+1220 TFISI

-1257 DNPKD
+1257 HNPKN

-1284 ADIDHQLYKKYALT
+1284 AEIDRQLYKKYALT

>member
-113 QAMADIEQSYERGEG
+113 QAMADIEQSYERGER

-197 NAKLVLVVSA
+197 QAKLVLVVSA
-207 KADVCEEW
+207 KADVREEW

-220 SHVKFVE
+220 SHVKFAE
-227 YSFLTKDDL
+227 YSFLDKDDL
-236 MKSETALEDTLDKG
+236 MKSETVLEETLATG

-259 DLMGSEIKERHHAL
+259 DLMGSEIKQRHHAL

-291 ATEYGRVL
+291 AAEYGRVL
-299 KLSKRELKQETR
+299 KLNKRELKQETR

-447 LDFLQ
+447 LEFLQ
-452 AIDGVQEDTH
+452 AIDGVQEDAH
-462 LLPFLDLEQIKLG
+462 LLPFLDLEQIKRG

-481 VFVLPYRAS
+481 IFVLPYRAS
-490 CDAMEHLLTEHKEL
+490 CDAMEQLLTEHKEL

-509 DYTLVN
+509 DYTIVN

-530 VKAKITDCERNGEKS
+530 VKAQIADCERKGEKS

-592 TTADGPEQVKYNMKP
+592 TTEGGSEQVKYNMKP

-646 ETELRYSPIVTIGA
+646 ETELRHSPIVTIGA

-717 GIEIEAVTGEESE
+717 GIEIQAVTGEESE
-730 IELETHD
+730 LEIETHD
-737 TPKGGGATSTQVA
+737 TPKGGGATSTQTA

-776 FLTETPIS
+776 FLTDTPVS
-784 SLENLI
+784 SLEELI
-790 ASISQSADNKRI
+790 ASISQGADNKRI
-802 ARNVGLQVSILQ
+802 ARNVGLQASILQ
-814 IIQTVSNPFVL
+814 IIQTESNPFVL

-880 EGVITSDTRILD
+880 EGVITRDTRILD

-899 FTRALVSRFGLA
+899 FTRALVSRFGMA

-950 DILDKEKKDRIMQ
+950 DLIDPNKKD
-963 QLIDMNLDIVIGN
+963 QLMEQLKKMNLNFTIGN
-976 PPYQESNEGQGN
+976 PPYQAQTDNSRTKPIYDLFIDLSMDITHRVSLITPARYLFNAGFTSKKWNKKMLGSENLKVSIYKANSVTVFPNVDIKGGVAAIYYDKNRNFGGIGDFKAYEELDSISEKVNSASEPSLVDIIYAESSYRFDTSKEFVQQLVSERLGDDKKVISNIFEKLPDLFTEVQGKGQIGFYGRL
-988 GSDPIYHHV
+988 GSDRCIRY
-997 IEFIKEIAHQW
+997 IERKYIED
-1008 LLVHPGRFLFNVGK
+1008 HP
-1022 TPKEWNEA
+1022 
-1030 MLQSNHYRIVNYWSD
+1030 
-1045 SANVFPL
+1045 
-1052 VNVMGGIAISY
+1052 
-1063 WNTNSWFEAI
+1063 
-1073 DFFSPFEEVK
+1073 
-1083 QILAK
+1083 
-1088 VESKDFMSFS
+1088 
-1098 SIVGP
+1098 
-1103 RELYRI
+1103 
-1109 SPMLYKEHPELK
+1109 
-1121 GRQSKGH
+1121 
-1128 TFSLGANIFDIFG
+1128 
-1141 EVFFKDPISKEDMV
+1141 
-1155 RIYGREKNE
+1155 
-1164 RCYRWTKR
+1164 
-1172 SYITHPDNLDKY
+1172 NLEKY
-1184 KVILPKS
+1184 KVFVPES
-1191 NGSKSLGDAQMT
+1191 NGSGAIGEVLST
-1203 PIIGD
+1203 PLI
-1208 PALGEPSVGYTD
+1208 GEPLIGGTQ
-1220 TFIGI
+1220 TFLSI
-1225 GAFDSRSEAEACLK
+1225 GAFDSRRDAEACLK

-1247 TMLGILKVTQ
+1247 TMLGILKATQ
-1257 DNPKD
+1257 HNPKD
-1262 TWRFVP
+1262 TWRLVP

-1284 ADIDHQLYKKYALT
+1284 ADIDRQLYKKYALT

>member
-157 QQETIERFKQ
+157 QQETIERFKK
-167 AISQGRNNLL
+167 AISQGRSNLL

-197 NAKLVLVVSA
+197 QAKLVLVVSA
-207 KADVCEEW
+207 KADVRKEW

-220 SHVKFVE
+220 SHVKFAE
-227 YSFLTKDDL
+227 YSFLDKDKL
-236 MKSETALEDTLDKG
+236 MESETVLEDTLATG

-259 DLMGSEIKERHHAL
+259 DLMGSEIKQRHQAL

-291 ATEYGRVL
+291 AAEYGRVL
-299 KLSKRELKQETR
+299 KLNKRELKQETR
-311 ELDSAEQYE
+311 ELDSAEQYD

-349 EAEDIIAFYQF
+349 EEEDIIAFYQF

-447 LDFLQ
+447 LEFLQ
-452 AIDGVQEDTH
+452 AIDGVQKDAH
-462 LLPFLDLEQIKLG
+462 LLPFLDLEQIKRG

-509 DYTLVN
+509 DYTIVN

-530 VKAKITDCERNGEKS
+530 VKAQIADCERNGEKS

-592 TTADGPEQVKYNMKP
+592 TTEDGSEQVKYNMKP

-646 ETELRYSPIVTIGA
+646 ETELRHSPIVTIGA

-670 IMDAVR
+670 IMDSVR

-699 DERMRSVIS
+699 DERMLSVIS

-717 GIEIEAVTGEESE
+717 GIEIQAVTGEESE
-730 IELETHD
+730 LELETHD

-750 PSAETDEGRL
+750 PSAETDEGHL

-776 FLTETPIS
+776 FLTETPVS
-784 SLENLI
+784 SLEELI
-790 ASISQSADNKRI
+790 ASISQCADNKRI

-814 IIQTVSNPFVL
+814 IIQTESNPFVL

-880 EGVITSDTRILD
+880 EGVITRDTRILD

-899 FTRALVSRFGLA
+899 FTRALVSRFGMT

-950 DILDKEKKDRIMQ
+950 DLIDPNKKD
-963 QLIDMNLDIVIGN
+963 QLMEQLKEMNLNFTIGN
-976 PPYQESNEGQGN
+976 PPYQLTTERT
-988 GSDPIYHHV
+988 SDEQIYPH
-997 IEFIKEIAHQW
+997 FIDLGAQ
-1008 LLVHPGRFLFNVGK
+1008 LVRRATLITPARYLFDAGK
-1022 TPKEWNEA
+1022 TPKEWNQKI
-1030 MLQSNHYRIVNYWSD
+1030 LNNPHFKVILYK
-1045 SANVFPL
+1045 ANSIEVFP
-1052 VNVMGGIAISY
+1052 NVDIKGGVAVIYHDQKTEFGKIGLYTAHDELSDIKERVMKTHPASLSDLIYAPESY
-1063 WNTNSWFEAI
+1063 RLTEQVHKENPWAI
-1073 DFFSPFEEVK
+1073 DRLSE
-1083 QILAK
+1083 
-1088 VESKDFMSFS
+1088 
-1098 SIVGP
+1098 
-1103 RELYRI
+1103 
-1109 SPMLYKEHPELK
+1109 
-1121 GRQSKGH
+1121 GH
-1128 TFSLGANIFDIFG
+1128 RYDITTNIFG
-1141 EVFFKDPISKEDMV
+1141 KLKELFQEEPQEGYV
-1155 RIYGREKNE
+1155 GLCGRDRTT
-1164 RCYRWTKR
+1164 RCIRYIKR
-1172 SYITHPDNLDKY
+1172 KYIEDHPNLEKY
-1184 KVILPKS
+1184 KVFVPKS
-1191 NGSKSLGDAQMT
+1191 NGSGAIGEVLST
-1203 PIIGD
+1203 PLI
-1208 PALGEPSVGYTD
+1208 GEPLIGEPLIGGTQ
-1220 TFIGI
+1220 TFISI

-1257 DNPKD
+1257 DNKKN

-1284 ADIDHQLYKKYALT
+1284 ADIDRQLYKKYALT
-1298 PDEIAFIEEKV
+1298 PDEVAFIEEKV

>member
-6 IDTLIIGRV
+6 IDALIIGRV

-37 RPVLQRLDEWRRYF
+37 RPVLQRLDEWRRHF

-128 RYDFFKFEESRIPVK
+128 RYNFFKFEESRIPVK

-157 QQETIERFKQ
+157 QQETIERFKK
-167 AISQGRNNLL
+167 AISQGRSNLL

-197 NAKLVLVVSA
+197 QAKLVLVVSA
-207 KADVCEEW
+207 KADVREEW

-220 SHVKFVE
+220 SHVKFAK
-227 YSFLTKDDL
+227 YSFLDKDKL
-236 MKSETALEDTLDKG
+236 MESETVLEDTLATG

-259 DLMGSEIKERHHAL
+259 DLMGSEIKQRHHAL

-291 ATEYGRVL
+291 AAEYGRVL
-299 KLSKRELKQETR
+299 KLNNKELKQETY

-400 NESSLRVMETLRAD
+400 NESSLRIMETLRAD
-414 GYEMGLSELFR
+414 GYEIGLSELFR

-447 LDFLQ
+447 LEFLQ

-462 LLPFLDLEQIKLG
+462 LLPFLDLEQIKRG

-490 CDAMEHLLTEHKEL
+490 CDAMEQLLTEHKEL

-509 DYTLVN
+509 DYTIVN

-530 VKAKITDCERNGEKS
+530 VKAQIANCERKGEKS

-592 TTADGPEQVKYNMKP
+592 TTEGGSEQVKYNMKP

-646 ETELRYSPIVTIGA
+646 ETELRHSPIVTIGA

-690 IPIDYTLLA
+690 IPIDYTLMA

-717 GIEIEAVTGEESE
+717 GIEIQAVTGEESE
-730 IELETHD
+730 LELETHD
-737 TPKGGGATSTQVA
+737 TPKGGGATSTQPA

-776 FLTETPIS
+776 FLTETPVS
-784 SLENLI
+784 SLEELI
-790 ASISQSADNKRI
+790 ASIGQCADNKRI
-802 ARNVGLQVSILQ
+802 ARNVGLQASILQ
-814 IIQTVSNPFVL
+814 IIQTESNPFVL
-825 RALDYKIANI
+825 RALDYKIANV

-880 EGVITSDTRILD
+880 KGVITQDTRILD

-899 FTRALVSRFGLA
+899 FTRALVSRFGMA

-950 DILDKEKKDRIMQ
+950 DLIDPNKKD
-963 QLIDMNLDIVIGN
+963 QLMEQLKEMNLNFTIGN
-976 PPYQESNEGQGN
+976 PPYQLTTKGT
-988 GSDPIYHHV
+988 SDEQIYPH
-997 IEFIKEIAHQW
+997 FIDLGTQIVRRTTLITPA
-1008 LLVHPGRFLFNVGK
+1008 RYLFNAGK
-1022 TPKEWNEA
+1022 TPKEWNQKI
-1030 MLQSNHYRIVNYWSD
+1030 LNDPHFKVILYK
-1045 SANVFPL
+1045 ANSTEVFP
-1052 VNVMGGIAISY
+1052 NVDIKGGVAVIYHDQKTEFGEIGFYTTHDELRGIKERVMKTQPGAFLDEIIY
-1063 WNTNSWFEAI
+1063 PQNKFDLDKLFA
-1073 DFFSPFEEVK
+1073 DHPQLK
-1083 QILAK
+1083 
-1088 VESKDFMSFS
+1088 KDIGSGGRERRLTT
-1098 SIVGP
+1098 SI
-1103 RELYRI
+1103 
-1109 SPMLYKEHPELK
+1109 
-1121 GRQSKGH
+1121 
-1128 TFSLGANIFDIFG
+1128 FSLTELFSEKPVDGGVEING
-1141 EVFFKDPISKEDMV
+1141 WEDGK
-1155 RIYGREKNE
+1155 RCIRYIE
-1164 RCYRWTKR
+1164 RK
-1172 SYITHPDNLDKY
+1172 YIEDHPNLEKY
-1184 KVILPKS
+1184 KVFVPKS
-1191 NGSKSLGDAQMT
+1191 NGSGSIGEVPST
-1203 PIIGD
+1203 PLI
-1208 PALGEPSVGYTD
+1208 GEPLIGEPLIGGTQ
-1220 TFIGI
+1220 TFLSI

-1247 TMLGILKVTQ
+1247 TMLGILKATQ
-1257 DNPKD
+1257 HNPKD
-1262 TWRFVP
+1262 TWRLVP
-1268 LQDFTSGS
+1268 LQDFTAGS

-1284 ADIDHQLYKKYALT
+1284 AEIDRQLYKKYALT

-1309 RPMV
+1309 SPMV

>member
-167 AISQGRNNLL
+167 ALSQGRNNLL

-197 NAKLVLVVSA
+197 QAKLVLVVSA
-207 KADVCEEW
+207 KADVHEEW
-215 KRSVE
+215 KRSVQ
-220 SHVKFVE
+220 SHVKFAE
-227 YSFLTKDDL
+227 YSFLDKDKL
-236 MKSETALEDTLDKG
+236 MESETVLEDTLATG

-259 DLMGSEIKERHHAL
+259 DLMGSEIKQRHHAL

-299 KLSKRELKQETR
+299 KLNKRELKQETY
-311 ELDSAEQYE
+311 ELDSAEQYD

-349 EAEDIIAFYQF
+349 EEEDIIAFYQF

-447 LDFLQ
+447 LELLQ
-452 AIDGVQEDTH
+452 AIDGVQEDAH
-462 LLPFLDLEQIKLG
+462 LLPFLDLEQIKRG

-509 DYTLVN
+509 DYTIVN
-515 IAGVDDPKRYRSTED
+515 IAGVNDPKRYRSTED
-530 VKAKITDCERNGEKS
+530 VKAQIADCERNGEKS

-592 TTADGPEQVKYNMKP
+592 TTEDGSEQVKYNMKP

-646 ETELRYSPIVTIGA
+646 ETELRHSPIVTIGA

-670 IMDAVR
+670 IMDSVR

-717 GIEIEAVTGEESE
+717 GIEIQAVTGEESE
-730 IELETHD
+730 LELETHD

-750 PSAETDEGRL
+750 PSAETDEGHL

-776 FLTETPIS
+776 FLTETPVS
-784 SLENLI
+784 SLEELI
-790 ASISQSADNKRI
+790 ASISQCADNKRI

-814 IIQTVSNPFVL
+814 IIQTESNPFVL

-835 NTLMSDTSLTPS
+835 NTLMSDTTLTPS

-880 EGVITSDTRILD
+880 EGVITRDTRILD

-899 FTRALVSRFGLA
+899 FTRALVSRFGMA

-950 DILDKEKKDRIMQ
+950 DLIDPNKKD
-963 QLIDMNLDIVIGN
+963 QLMEQLKAMNLNFTIGN
-976 PPYQESNEGQGN
+976 PPYQLTTKGT
-988 GSDPIYHHV
+988 SDEQIYPH
-997 IEFIKEIAHQW
+997 FIDLGTQIVRRAT
-1008 LLVHPGRFLFNVGK
+1008 LITPARYLFNAGK
-1022 TPKEWNEA
+1022 TPKEWNQKI
-1030 MLQSNHYRIVNYWSD
+1030 LNDPHFKVILYK
-1045 SANVFPL
+1045 ANSTVVFP
-1052 VNVMGGIAISY
+1052 NVDIKGGVAVIYHDQKTEFGKIGFYTAHDELSDIKERVMKTHPVAFLDEIVY
-1063 WNTNSWFEAI
+1063 PQNKFDLE
-1073 DFFSPFEEVK
+1073 K
-1083 QILAK
+1083 LLADHPQLK
-1088 VESKDFMSFS
+1088 KDIGSGGRERRLTT
-1098 SIVGP
+1098 SI
-1103 RELYRI
+1103 
-1109 SPMLYKEHPELK
+1109 
-1121 GRQSKGH
+1121 
-1128 TFSLGANIFDIFG
+1128 FSLTKLFS
-1141 EVFFKDPISKEDMV
+1141 EKPIEGGVEINGWEDGK
-1155 RIYGREKNE
+1155 RCIRYIE
-1164 RCYRWTKR
+1164 RK
-1172 SYITHPDNLDKY
+1172 YIEDHPNLEKY
-1184 KVILPKS
+1184 KVFVPKS
-1191 NGSKSLGDAQMT
+1191 NGSGAIGEVLST
-1203 PIIGD
+1203 PLI
-1208 PALGEPSVGYTD
+1208 GEPLIGGTQ
-1220 TFIGI
+1220 TFISI

-1284 ADIDHQLYKKYALT
+1284 AEIDRQLYKKYALT
-1298 PDEIAFIEEKV
+1298 PDEISFIEEKV

>member
-51 PNLRSRYSAVAKV
+51 PNLRSCYSAVAKV

-197 NAKLVLVVSA
+197 QAKLVLVVSA
-207 KADVCEEW
+207 KADVREEW

-220 SHVKFVE
+220 SHVKFAE
-227 YSFLTKDDL
+227 YSFLDKDKL
-236 MKSETALEDTLDKG
+236 MESETVLEETLATG

-259 DLMGSEIKERHHAL
+259 DLMGSEIKQRHHAL
-273 FDREID
+273 FNREID

-291 ATEYGRVL
+291 AAEYGRVL
-299 KLSKRELKQETR
+299 KLNKRELKQETR

-349 EAEDIIAFYQF
+349 EEEDIIAFYQF

-400 NESSLRVMETLRAD
+400 NESSLRVMETLRVD

-447 LDFLQ
+447 LEFLQ
-452 AIDGVQEDTH
+452 AIDGVQEDAH
-462 LLPFLDLEQIKLG
+462 LLPFLDLEQIKRG

-490 CDAMEHLLTEHKEL
+490 CDAMEQLLTEHKEL

-509 DYTLVN
+509 DYTIVN

-530 VKAKITDCERNGEKS
+530 VKAQIADCERKGEKS

-592 TTADGPEQVKYNMKP
+592 TTAGGAEQVKYNMKP

-646 ETELRYSPIVTIGA
+646 ETELRHSPIITIGA

-717 GIEIEAVTGEESE
+717 GIEIQTVTGEESE
-730 IELETHD
+730 LEIETHD

-776 FLTETPIS
+776 FLTDTPVS
-784 SLENLI
+784 SLEDLI
-790 ASISQSADNKRI
+790 ASIGQCADNKRI
-802 ARNVGLQVSILQ
+802 ARNVGLQASILQ
-814 IIQTVSNPFVL
+814 IIQTESNPFVL

-880 EGVITSDTRILD
+880 EGVITRDTCILD

-899 FTRALVSRFGLA
+899 FTRALVSRFGMT

-950 DILDKEKKDRIMQ
+950 DLIDPNKKD
-963 QLIDMNLDIVIGN
+963 QLMEQLKKMNLNFTIGN
-976 PPYQESNEGQGN
+976 PPYQAQTDNSRTKPIYDLFIDLSMDITHRVSLITPARYLFNAGFTSKKWNKKMLGSENLKVSIYKANSVTVFPNVDIKGGVAAIYYDKNRNFGGIGDFKAYEELDSISEKVNSASEPSLVDVIYAESSYRFDTNKEFVQQLVSERLGNDKKVISNVFEKLPDLFTEVQGKGQIGFYGRL
-988 GSDPIYHHV
+988 GSDRCIRY
-997 IEFIKEIAHQW
+997 IERKYIED
-1008 LLVHPGRFLFNVGK
+1008 HP
-1022 TPKEWNEA
+1022 
-1030 MLQSNHYRIVNYWSD
+1030 
-1045 SANVFPL
+1045 
-1052 VNVMGGIAISY
+1052 
-1063 WNTNSWFEAI
+1063 
-1073 DFFSPFEEVK
+1073 
-1083 QILAK
+1083 
-1088 VESKDFMSFS
+1088 
-1098 SIVGP
+1098 
-1103 RELYRI
+1103 
-1109 SPMLYKEHPELK
+1109 
-1121 GRQSKGH
+1121 
-1128 TFSLGANIFDIFG
+1128 
-1141 EVFFKDPISKEDMV
+1141 
-1155 RIYGREKNE
+1155 
-1164 RCYRWTKR
+1164 
-1172 SYITHPDNLDKY
+1172 NLEKY
-1184 KVILPKS
+1184 KVFVPES
-1191 NGSKSLGDAQMT
+1191 NGSGAIGEVLST
-1203 PIIGD
+1203 PLI
-1208 PALGEPSVGYTD
+1208 GEPLIGGTQ
-1220 TFIGI
+1220 TFLSI

-1247 TMLGILKVTQ
+1247 TMLGILKATQ
-1257 DNPKD
+1257 HNPKD
-1262 TWRFVP
+1262 TWRLVP
-1268 LQDFTSGS
+1268 LQDFTAGS

-1284 ADIDHQLYKKYALT
+1284 AEIDCQLYKKYALT

-1309 RPMV
+1309 SPML

>member
-6 IDTLIIGRV
+6 IDALIIGRV

-37 RPVLQRLDEWRRYF
+37 RPVLHRLDEWRRYF

-113 QAMADIEQSYERGEG
+113 QAMVDIEQSYERGEG

-157 QQETIERFKQ
+157 QQETIERFKK

-197 NAKLVLVVSA
+197 QAKLVLVVSA
-207 KADVCEEW
+207 KADVREEW

-220 SHVKFVE
+220 SHVKFAE
-227 YSFLTKDDL
+227 YSFLDKDKL
-236 MKSETALEDTLDKG
+236 MESETVLEETLATG

-259 DLMGSEIKERHHAL
+259 DLMGSEIKQRHQAL

-291 ATEYGRVL
+291 AAEYGRVL
-299 KLSKRELKQETR
+299 KLNKRELKQETR

-320 DCTELKQLRSRVRI
+320 DCTELKQLCSRVRI

-447 LDFLQ
+447 LEFLQ
-452 AIDGVQEDTH
+452 AIDGVQEDAH
-462 LLPFLDLEQIKLG
+462 LLSFLDLEQIKRG

-490 CDAMEHLLTEHKEL
+490 CDAMEQLLTEHKEL

-509 DYTLVN
+509 DYTIVN

-530 VKAKITDCERNGEKS
+530 VKAQIADCERKGEKS

-592 TTADGPEQVKYNMKP
+592 TTEGGSEQVKYNMKP

-646 ETELRYSPIVTIGA
+646 ETELRHSPIVTIGA

-699 DERMRSVIS
+699 NERMRSVIS

-717 GIEIEAVTGEESE
+717 GIEIQAVTGEESE
-730 IELETHD
+730 LELETYD
-737 TPKGGGATSTQVA
+737 TPKGGGATSTQIA

-771 ILFYA
+771 ILFYT
-776 FLTETPIS
+776 FLTDTPVS
-784 SLENLI
+784 SLEELI
-790 ASISQSADNKRI
+790 ASISQGADNKRI
-802 ARNVGLQVSILQ
+802 ARNVGLQASILQ
-814 IIQTVSNPFVL
+814 IIQTESNPFVL
-825 RALDYKIANI
+825 QALDYKIANI

-880 EGVITSDTRILD
+880 EGVITRDTRILD

-899 FTRALVSRFGLA
+899 FTRALVSRFGMA

-950 DILDKEKKDRIMQ
+950 DLIDPNKKD
-963 QLIDMNLDIVIGN
+963 QLMEQLKKMNLNFTIGN
-976 PPYQESNEGQGN
+976 PPYQAQTDNSRTKPIYDLFIDLSMDITHRVSLITPARYLFNAGFTSKKWNKKMLGSENLKVSIYKANSVTVFPNVDIKGGVAAIYYDKNRNFGGIGDFKAYEELDSISEKVNSTSEPSLVDIIYAESSYRFDTNKEFVQQLVSERLGNDKKVISNVFEKLPDLFTEVQGKGRIGFYGRL
-988 GSDPIYHHV
+988 GSDRCIRY
-997 IEFIKEIAHQW
+997 IERKYIED
-1008 LLVHPGRFLFNVGK
+1008 HP
-1022 TPKEWNEA
+1022 
-1030 MLQSNHYRIVNYWSD
+1030 
-1045 SANVFPL
+1045 
-1052 VNVMGGIAISY
+1052 
-1063 WNTNSWFEAI
+1063 
-1073 DFFSPFEEVK
+1073 
-1083 QILAK
+1083 
-1088 VESKDFMSFS
+1088 
-1098 SIVGP
+1098 
-1103 RELYRI
+1103 
-1109 SPMLYKEHPELK
+1109 
-1121 GRQSKGH
+1121 
-1128 TFSLGANIFDIFG
+1128 
-1141 EVFFKDPISKEDMV
+1141 
-1155 RIYGREKNE
+1155 
-1164 RCYRWTKR
+1164 
-1172 SYITHPDNLDKY
+1172 NLEKY
-1184 KVILPKS
+1184 KVFVPES
-1191 NGSKSLGDAQMT
+1191 NGSGAIGEVLST
-1203 PIIGD
+1203 PLI
-1208 PALGEPSVGYTD
+1208 GEPLIGGTQ
-1220 TFIGI
+1220 TFLSI

-1247 TMLGILKVTQ
+1247 TMLGILKATQ
-1257 DNPKD
+1257 HNPKD
-1262 TWRFVP
+1262 TWRLVP
-1268 LQDFTSGS
+1268 LQDFTAGS

-1284 ADIDHQLYKKYALT
+1284 ADIDRQLYKKYALT

-1309 RPMV
+1309 SPMV

>member
-157 QQETIERFKQ
+157 QQETIERFKK
-167 AISQGRNNLL
+167 AISQGRSNLL

-197 NAKLVLVVSA
+197 QAKLVLVVSA
-207 KADVCEEW
+207 KADVREVW

-220 SHVKFVE
+220 SHVKFAE
-227 YSFLTKDDL
+227 YSFLDKDKL
-236 MKSETALEDTLDKG
+236 MESETVLEETLATG

-259 DLMGSEIKERHHAL
+259 DLMGSEIKQRHHAL
-273 FDREID
+273 FNREID

-291 ATEYGRVL
+291 AAEYGRVL
-299 KLSKRELKQETR
+299 KLNKRELKQETR

-360 SDIVEEQAEWDREHI
+360 SDIVEEQAEWDCEHI

-447 LDFLQ
+447 LEFLQ
-452 AIDGVQEDTH
+452 AIDGVQEDAH
-462 LLPFLDLEQIKLG
+462 LLPFLDLEQIKQG

-490 CDAMEHLLTEHKEL
+490 CDAMEQLLTEHKEL
-504 FRNLS
+504 FCNLS
-509 DYTLVN
+509 DYTIVN

-530 VKAKITDCERNGEKS
+530 VKAQIADCERKGEKS

-592 TTADGPEQVKYNMKP
+592 TTEGGSEQVKYNMKP

-646 ETELRYSPIVTIGA
+646 ETELRHSPIITIGA

-699 DERMRSVIS
+699 DERMRSVIL

-717 GIEIEAVTGEESE
+717 GIEIQAVTGEESE
-730 IELETHD
+730 LEIETHD

-776 FLTETPIS
+776 FLTDTPVS
-784 SLENLI
+784 SLEDLI
-790 ASISQSADNKRI
+790 ASIGQCADNKRI
-802 ARNVGLQVSILQ
+802 ARNVGLQASILQ
-814 IIQTVSNPFVL
+814 IIQTESNPFVL

-880 EGVITSDTRILD
+880 EGVITRDTRILD

-899 FTRALVSRFGLA
+899 FTRALVSRFGMA

-950 DILDKEKKDRIMQ
+950 DLIDPNKKD
-963 QLIDMNLDIVIGN
+963 QLMEQLKKMNLNFTIGN
-976 PPYQESNEGQGN
+976 PPYQAQTDNSRTKPIYDLFIDLSMDITHRVSLITPARYLFNAGFTSKKWNKKMLGSENLKVSIYKANSVTVFPNVDIKGGVAAIYYDKNRNFGGIGDFKVYEELDSISEKVNSASEPSLVDIIYAESSYRFDTSKEFVQQLVSERLGDDKKVISNVFEKLPDLFTEVQGKGQIGFYGRL
-988 GSDPIYHHV
+988 GSDRCIRY
-997 IEFIKEIAHQW
+997 IERKYIED
-1008 LLVHPGRFLFNVGK
+1008 HP
-1022 TPKEWNEA
+1022 
-1030 MLQSNHYRIVNYWSD
+1030 
-1045 SANVFPL
+1045 
-1052 VNVMGGIAISY
+1052 
-1063 WNTNSWFEAI
+1063 
-1073 DFFSPFEEVK
+1073 
-1083 QILAK
+1083 
-1088 VESKDFMSFS
+1088 
-1098 SIVGP
+1098 
-1103 RELYRI
+1103 
-1109 SPMLYKEHPELK
+1109 
-1121 GRQSKGH
+1121 
-1128 TFSLGANIFDIFG
+1128 
-1141 EVFFKDPISKEDMV
+1141 
-1155 RIYGREKNE
+1155 
-1164 RCYRWTKR
+1164 
-1172 SYITHPDNLDKY
+1172 NLEKY
-1184 KVILPKS
+1184 KVFVPES
-1191 NGSKSLGDAQMT
+1191 NGSGAIGEVLST
-1203 PIIGD
+1203 PLI
-1208 PALGEPSVGYTD
+1208 GEPLIGGTQ
-1220 TFIGI
+1220 TFLSI
-1225 GAFDSRSEAEACLK
+1225 GAFDSRRDAEACLK

-1247 TMLGILKVTQ
+1247 TMLGILKATQ
-1257 DNPKD
+1257 HNPKD
-1262 TWRFVP
+1262 TWRLVP
-1268 LQDFTSGS
+1268 LQDFTAGS

-1284 ADIDHQLYKKYALT
+1284 ADIDRQLYKKYALT

>member
-6 IDTLIIGRV
+6 IDALIIGRV

-37 RPVLQRLDEWRRYF
+37 RPVLHRLDEWRRYF

-157 QQETIERFKQ
+157 QQETIERFKK

-197 NAKLVLVVSA
+197 QAKLVLVVSA
-207 KADVCEEW
+207 KADVREEW

-220 SHVKFVE
+220 SHVKFAE
-227 YSFLTKDDL
+227 YSFLDKDKL
-236 MKSETALEDTLDKG
+236 MESETILEDTLATG

-259 DLMGSEIKERHHAL
+259 DLMGSEIKQRHHAL

-291 ATEYGRVL
+291 AAEYGRVL
-299 KLSKRELKQETR
+299 KLNKRELKQETR

-349 EAEDIIAFYQF
+349 EEEDIIAFYQF

-414 GYEMGLSELFR
+414 GYEMVLSELFR

-447 LDFLQ
+447 LEFLQ
-452 AIDGVQEDTH
+452 AIDGVQEDAH
-462 LLPFLDLEQIKLG
+462 LLPFLDLEQIKRG

-490 CDAMEHLLTEHKEL
+490 CDAIEHLLTEHKEL

-509 DYTLVN
+509 DYTIVN
-515 IAGVDDPKRYRSTED
+515 IAGVNDPKRYRSTED
-530 VKAKITDCERNGEKS
+530 VKAQIADCERKGEKS

-592 TTADGPEQVKYNMKP
+592 TTEGGSEQVKYNMKP

-646 ETELRYSPIVTIGA
+646 ETELRHSPIVTIGA

-699 DERMRSVIS
+699 NERMRSVIS

-717 GIEIEAVTGEESE
+717 GIEIQAVTGEESE
-730 IELETHD
+730 LELETHN
-737 TPKGGGATSTQVA
+737 TPKGGGATSTQTA

-776 FLTETPIS
+776 FLTDTPVS
-784 SLENLI
+784 SLEELI
-790 ASISQSADNKRI
+790 ASISQGADNKRI
-802 ARNVGLQVSILQ
+802 ARNVGLQASILQ
-814 IIQTVSNPFVL
+814 IIQTESNPFVL

-899 FTRALVSRFGLA
+899 FTRALVSRFGMA

-950 DILDKEKKDRIMQ
+950 DLIDPNKKD
-963 QLIDMNLDIVIGN
+963 QLMEQLKKMNLNFTIGN
-976 PPYQESNEGQGN
+976 PPYQAQTDNSRTKPIYDLFIDLSMDITHRVSLITPARYLFNAGFTSKKWNKKMLGSENLKVSIYKANSVTVFPNVDIKGGVAAIYYDKNRNFGGIGDFKAYEELDSISEKVNSTSEPSLVDIIYAESSYRFDTNKEFVQQLVSERLGNDKKVISNVFEKLPDLFTEVQGKGQIGFYGRL
-988 GSDPIYHHV
+988 GSDRCIRY
-997 IEFIKEIAHQW
+997 IERKYIED
-1008 LLVHPGRFLFNVGK
+1008 HP
-1022 TPKEWNEA
+1022 
-1030 MLQSNHYRIVNYWSD
+1030 
-1045 SANVFPL
+1045 
-1052 VNVMGGIAISY
+1052 
-1063 WNTNSWFEAI
+1063 
-1073 DFFSPFEEVK
+1073 
-1083 QILAK
+1083 
-1088 VESKDFMSFS
+1088 
-1098 SIVGP
+1098 
-1103 RELYRI
+1103 
-1109 SPMLYKEHPELK
+1109 
-1121 GRQSKGH
+1121 
-1128 TFSLGANIFDIFG
+1128 
-1141 EVFFKDPISKEDMV
+1141 
-1155 RIYGREKNE
+1155 
-1164 RCYRWTKR
+1164 
-1172 SYITHPDNLDKY
+1172 NLEKY
-1184 KVILPKS
+1184 KVFVPES
-1191 NGSKSLGDAQMT
+1191 NGSGAIGEVLST
-1203 PIIGD
+1203 PLI
-1208 PALGEPSVGYTD
+1208 GEPLIGGTQ
-1220 TFIGI
+1220 TFLSI

-1247 TMLGILKVTQ
+1247 TMLGILKATQ
-1257 DNPKD
+1257 HNPKD
-1262 TWRFVP
+1262 TWRLVP
-1268 LQDFTSGS
+1268 LQDFTAGS

-1284 ADIDHQLYKKYALT
+1284 ADIDRQLYKKYALT

-1309 RPMV
+1309 SPMV

>member
-6 IDTLIIGRV
+6 IDALIIGRV

-37 RPVLQRLDEWRRYF
+37 RPVLHRLDEWRRYF

-113 QAMADIEQSYERGEG
+113 QAMVDIEQSYERGEG

-157 QQETIERFKQ
+157 QQETIERFKK

-197 NAKLVLVVSA
+197 QAKLVLVVSA
-207 KADVCEEW
+207 KADVREEW

-220 SHVKFVE
+220 SHVKFAE
-227 YSFLTKDDL
+227 YSFLDKDKL
-236 MKSETALEDTLDKG
+236 MESETILEDTLATG

-259 DLMGSEIKERHHAL
+259 DLMGSEIKQRHHAL
-273 FDREID
+273 FNREID

-299 KLSKRELKQETR
+299 KLNKRELKQETR

-447 LDFLQ
+447 LEFLQ
-452 AIDGVQEDTH
+452 AIDGVQEDAH
-462 LLPFLDLEQIKLG
+462 LLPFLDLEQIKRG

-490 CDAMEHLLTEHKEL
+490 CDAMEQLLTEHKEL

-509 DYTLVN
+509 DYTIVN

-530 VKAKITDCERNGEKS
+530 VKAQIADCERKGEKS

-592 TTADGPEQVKYNMKP
+592 TTEGGSEQVKYNMKP

-646 ETELRYSPIVTIGA
+646 ETELRHSPIVTIGA

-699 DERMRSVIS
+699 NERMRSVIS

-717 GIEIEAVTGEESE
+717 GIEIQAVTGEESE
-730 IELETHD
+730 LELETHN
-737 TPKGGGATSTQVA
+737 TPKGGGATSTQTA

-776 FLTETPIS
+776 FLTDTPVS
-784 SLENLI
+784 SLEDLI
-790 ASISQSADNKRI
+790 ASIGQCANNKRI
-802 ARNVGLQVSILQ
+802 ARNVGLQASILQ
-814 IIQTVSNPFVL
+814 IIQTESNPFVL

-880 EGVITSDTRILD
+880 EGVITRDTRILD

-899 FTRALVSRFGLA
+899 FTRALVSRFGMA

-950 DILDKEKKDRIMQ
+950 DLIDPNKKD
-963 QLIDMNLDIVIGN
+963 QLMEQLKKMNLNFTIGN
-976 PPYQESNEGQGN
+976 PPYQAQTDNSRTKPIYDLFIDLSMDITHRVSLITPARYLFNAGFTSKKWNKKMLGSENLKVSIYKANSVTVFPNVDIKGGVAAIYYDKNRNFGGIGDFKAYEELDSISEKVNSTSEPSLVDIIYAESSYRFDTNKEFVQQLVSERLGNDKKVISNVFEKLPDLFTEVQGKGRIGFYGRL
-988 GSDPIYHHV
+988 GSDRCIRY
-997 IEFIKEIAHQW
+997 IERKYIED
-1008 LLVHPGRFLFNVGK
+1008 HP
-1022 TPKEWNEA
+1022 
-1030 MLQSNHYRIVNYWSD
+1030 
-1045 SANVFPL
+1045 
-1052 VNVMGGIAISY
+1052 
-1063 WNTNSWFEAI
+1063 
-1073 DFFSPFEEVK
+1073 
-1083 QILAK
+1083 
-1088 VESKDFMSFS
+1088 
-1098 SIVGP
+1098 
-1103 RELYRI
+1103 
-1109 SPMLYKEHPELK
+1109 
-1121 GRQSKGH
+1121 
-1128 TFSLGANIFDIFG
+1128 
-1141 EVFFKDPISKEDMV
+1141 
-1155 RIYGREKNE
+1155 
-1164 RCYRWTKR
+1164 
-1172 SYITHPDNLDKY
+1172 NLEKY
-1184 KVILPKS
+1184 KVFVPES
-1191 NGSKSLGDAQMT
+1191 NGSGAIGEVLST
-1203 PIIGD
+1203 PLI
-1208 PALGEPSVGYTD
+1208 GEPLIGGTQ
-1220 TFIGI
+1220 TFLSI

-1247 TMLGILKVTQ
+1247 TMLGILKATQ
-1257 DNPKD
+1257 HNPKD
-1262 TWRFVP
+1262 TWRLVP
-1268 LQDFTSGS
+1268 LQDFTAGS

-1284 ADIDHQLYKKYALT
+1284 ADIDRQLYKKYALT

-1309 RPMV
+1309 SPMV

>member
-6 IDTLIIGRV
+6 IDALIIGRV

-93 SEGLYYS
+93 SEELYYS

-157 QQETIERFKQ
+157 QQETIERFKK

-197 NAKLVLVVSA
+197 QAKLVLVVSA
-207 KADVCEEW
+207 KADVREEW

-220 SHVKFVE
+220 SHVKFAE
-227 YSFLTKDDL
+227 YSFLDKDKL
-236 MKSETALEDTLDKG
+236 MESETVLEETLATG

-259 DLMGSEIKERHHAL
+259 DLMGSEIKQRHQAL

-291 ATEYGRVL
+291 AAEYGRVL
-299 KLSKRELKQETR
+299 KLNKGELKQETR

-320 DCTELKQLRSRVRI
+320 DCTELKQLCSRVRI

-447 LDFLQ
+447 LEFLQ
-452 AIDGVQEDTH
+452 AIDGVQEDAH
-462 LLPFLDLEQIKLG
+462 LLSFLDLEQIKRG
-475 QMCRHL
+475 RMCRHL

-490 CDAMEHLLTEHKEL
+490 CDAMEQLLTEHKEL

-509 DYTLVN
+509 DYTIVN

-530 VKAKITDCERNGEKS
+530 VKAQIADCERKGEKS

-592 TTADGPEQVKYNMKP
+592 TTEGGSEQVKYNMKP

-646 ETELRYSPIVTIGA
+646 ETELRHSPIVTIGA

-699 DERMRSVIS
+699 DERMHSVIS

-717 GIEIEAVTGEESE
+717 GIEIQAVTGEESE
-730 IELETHD
+730 LEIETHD
-737 TPKGGGATSTQVA
+737 TPKGGGATSTQTA
-750 PSAETDEGRL
+750 SSAETDEGRL

-776 FLTETPIS
+776 FLTDTPVS
-784 SLENLI
+784 SLEDLI
-790 ASISQSADNKRI
+790 ASIGQCANNKRI
-802 ARNVGLQVSILQ
+802 ARNVGLQASILQ
-814 IIQTVSNPFVL
+814 IIQTESNPFVL

-880 EGVITSDTRILD
+880 EGVITRDTRILD

-899 FTRALVSRFGLA
+899 FTRALVSRFGMA

-950 DILDKEKKDRIMQ
+950 DLIDPNKKD
-963 QLIDMNLDIVIGN
+963 QLMEQLKEMNLNFTIGN
-976 PPYQESNEGQGN
+976 PPYQAQTDNSRTKPIYDLFIDLSMDITHRVSLITPARYLFNAGFTSKKWNKKMLGSENLKVSIYKANSVTVFPNVDIKGGVAAIYYDKNRNFGGIGDFKAYEELDSISEKVNSASEPSLVDIIYAESSYRFDTNKEFVQQLVSERLGNDKKVISNVFEKLPDLFTEVQGKGRIGFYGRL
-988 GSDPIYHHV
+988 GSDRCIRY
-997 IEFIKEIAHQW
+997 IERKYIED
-1008 LLVHPGRFLFNVGK
+1008 HP
-1022 TPKEWNEA
+1022 
-1030 MLQSNHYRIVNYWSD
+1030 
-1045 SANVFPL
+1045 
-1052 VNVMGGIAISY
+1052 
-1063 WNTNSWFEAI
+1063 
-1073 DFFSPFEEVK
+1073 
-1083 QILAK
+1083 
-1088 VESKDFMSFS
+1088 
-1098 SIVGP
+1098 
-1103 RELYRI
+1103 
-1109 SPMLYKEHPELK
+1109 
-1121 GRQSKGH
+1121 
-1128 TFSLGANIFDIFG
+1128 
-1141 EVFFKDPISKEDMV
+1141 
-1155 RIYGREKNE
+1155 
-1164 RCYRWTKR
+1164 
-1172 SYITHPDNLDKY
+1172 NLEKY
-1184 KVILPKS
+1184 KVFVPES
-1191 NGSKSLGDAQMT
+1191 NGSGAIGEVLST
-1203 PIIGD
+1203 PLI
-1208 PALGEPSVGYTD
+1208 GEPLIGGTQ
-1220 TFIGI
+1220 TFLSI

-1247 TMLGILKVTQ
+1247 TMLGILKATQ
-1257 DNPKD
+1257 HNPKD
-1262 TWRFVP
+1262 TWRLVP
-1268 LQDFTSGS
+1268 LQDFTAGS

-1284 ADIDHQLYKKYALT
+1284 ADIDRQLYKKYALT

-1309 RPMV
+1309 SPMV

>member
-6 IDTLIIGRV
+6 IDALIIGRV

-37 RPVLQRLDEWRRYF
+37 RPVLHRLDEWRRYF

-113 QAMADIEQSYERGEG
+113 QAMVDIEQSYERGEG

-157 QQETIERFKQ
+157 QQETIERFKK

-197 NAKLVLVVSA
+197 QAKLVLVVSA
-207 KADVCEEW
+207 KADVREEW

-220 SHVKFVE
+220 SHVKFAE
-227 YSFLTKDDL
+227 YSFLDKDKL
-236 MKSETALEDTLDKG
+236 MESETILEDTLATG

-259 DLMGSEIKERHHAL
+259 DLMGSEIKQRHHAL

-291 ATEYGRVL
+291 AAEYGRVL
-299 KLSKRELKQETR
+299 KLNKRELKQETR

-349 EAEDIIAFYQF
+349 EEEDIIAFYQF

-414 GYEMGLSELFR
+414 GYEMVLSELFR

-447 LDFLQ
+447 LEFLQ
-452 AIDGVQEDTH
+452 AIDGVQEDAH
-462 LLPFLDLEQIKLG
+462 LLPFLDLEQIKRG

-509 DYTLVN
+509 DYTIVN
-515 IAGVDDPKRYRSTED
+515 IAGVNDPKRYRSTED
-530 VKAKITDCERNGEKS
+530 VKAQIADCERKGEKS

-554 TGSTIPEWDTMLY
+554 TGSTITEWDTMLY

-592 TTADGPEQVKYNMKP
+592 TTEGGSEQVKYNMKP

-646 ETELRYSPIVTIGA
+646 ETELRHSPIVTIGA

-699 DERMRSVIS
+699 NERMRSVIS

-717 GIEIEAVTGEESE
+717 GIEIQAVTGEESE
-730 IELETHD
+730 LELETHN
-737 TPKGGGATSTQVA
+737 TPKGGGATSTQTA
-750 PSAETDEGRL
+750 SSAETDEGRL

-776 FLTETPIS
+776 FLTDTPVS
-784 SLENLI
+784 SLEDLI
-790 ASISQSADNKRI
+790 ASIGQCANNKRI
-802 ARNVGLQVSILQ
+802 ARNVGLQASILQ
-814 IIQTVSNPFVL
+814 IIQTESNPFVL

-880 EGVITSDTRILD
+880 EGVITRDTRILD

-899 FTRALVSRFGLA
+899 FTRALVCRFGMA

-950 DILDKEKKDRIMQ
+950 DLIDPNKKD
-963 QLIDMNLDIVIGN
+963 QLMEQLKEMNLNFTIGN
-976 PPYQESNEGQGN
+976 PPYQLTTERT
-988 GSDPIYHHV
+988 SDEQIYPH
-997 IEFIKEIAHQW
+997 FIDLGAQ
-1008 LLVHPGRFLFNVGK
+1008 LVRRATLITPARYLFDAGK
-1022 TPKEWNEA
+1022 TPKEWNQKI
-1030 MLQSNHYRIVNYWSD
+1030 LNNPHFKVILYK
-1045 SANVFPL
+1045 ANSTEVFP
-1052 VNVMGGIAISY
+1052 NVDIKGGVAVIYHDQKTEFGKIGLYTAHDELSDIKERVMKTHPASLSDLIYAPESY
-1063 WNTNSWFEAI
+1063 RLTEQLHKENPWAI
-1073 DFFSPFEEVK
+1073 DR
-1083 QILAK
+1083 L
-1088 VESKDFMSFS
+1088 
-1098 SIVGP
+1098 
-1103 RELYRI
+1103 
-1109 SPMLYKEHPELK
+1109 
-1121 GRQSKGH
+1121 SKGH
-1128 TFSLGANIFDIFG
+1128 QYDITTNIFG
-1141 EVFFKDPISKEDMV
+1141 KLKELFQEEPQEGYV
-1155 RIYGREKNE
+1155 GLCGRD
-1164 RCYRWTKR
+1164 RTKR
-1172 SYITHPDNLDKY
+1172 CIRYIKRKYIEDHPNLEKY
-1184 KVILPKS
+1184 KVFVPKS
-1191 NGSKSLGDAQMT
+1191 NGSGAIGEVPST
-1203 PIIGD
+1203 PLI
-1208 PALGEPSVGYTD
+1208 GEPLIGEPLIGGTQ
-1220 TFIGI
+1220 TFISI

-1257 DNPKD
+1257 DNKRN

-1284 ADIDHQLYKKYALT
+1284 ADIDRQLYKKYALT

-1309 RPMV
+1309 SPMV

>member
-157 QQETIERFKQ
+157 QQETIERFKK
-167 AISQGRNNLL
+167 AISQGRSNLL

-197 NAKLVLVVSA
+197 QAKLVLVVSA
-207 KADVCEEW
+207 KADVREEW

-220 SHVKFVE
+220 SHVKFAE
-227 YSFLTKDDL
+227 YSFLDKDKL
-236 MKSETALEDTLDKG
+236 MESETALEETLATG

-259 DLMGSEIKERHHAL
+259 DLMGSEIKQRHHAL

-291 ATEYGRVL
+291 AAEYGRVL
-299 KLSKRELKQETR
+299 KLNKRELKQETR

-375 LSDEV
+375 LSDDV

-400 NESSLRVMETLRAD
+400 NESSLRVMEALRAD

-447 LDFLQ
+447 LEFLQ
-452 AIDGVQEDTH
+452 AIDGVQEDAH
-462 LLPFLDLEQIKLG
+462 LLPFLDLEQIKRG

-490 CDAMEHLLTEHKEL
+490 CDAMEQLLTEHKEL

-509 DYTLVN
+509 DYTIVN

-530 VKAKITDCERNGEKS
+530 VKAQIANCERKGEKS

-592 TTADGPEQVKYNMKP
+592 TTEGASEQVKYNMKP

-646 ETELRYSPIVTIGA
+646 ETELRHSPIVTIGA

-690 IPIDYTLLA
+690 IPIDYTLMA

-717 GIEIEAVTGEESE
+717 GIEIQAVTGEESE
-730 IELETHD
+730 LELETHD
-737 TPKGGGATSTQVA
+737 TPKGGGATSTQPA

-776 FLTETPIS
+776 FLTETPVS
-784 SLENLI
+784 SLEELI
-790 ASISQSADNKRI
+790 ASIGQCADNKRI
-802 ARNVGLQVSILQ
+802 ARNVGLQASILQ
-814 IIQTVSNPFVL
+814 IIQTESNPFVL

-835 NTLMSDTSLTPS
+835 STLMSDTSLTPS

-880 EGVITSDTRILD
+880 KGVITQDTRILD

-950 DILDKEKKDRIMQ
+950 DLIDPNKKD
-963 QLIDMNLDIVIGN
+963 QLMEQLKEMNLNFTIGN
-976 PPYQESNEGQGN
+976 PPYQLTTKGT
-988 GSDPIYHHV
+988 SDEQIYPH
-997 IEFIKEIAHQW
+997 FIDLGTQIVRRTTLITPA
-1008 LLVHPGRFLFNVGK
+1008 RYLFNAGK
-1022 TPKEWNEA
+1022 TPKEWNQKI
-1030 MLQSNHYRIVNYWSD
+1030 LNDPHFKVILYK
-1045 SANVFPL
+1045 ANSTEVFP
-1052 VNVMGGIAISY
+1052 NVDIKGGVAVIYHDQKTEFGEIGFYTTHDELRGIKERVMKTQPGAFLDEIIY
-1063 WNTNSWFEAI
+1063 PQNKF
-1073 DFFSPFEEVK
+1073 DLDK
-1083 QILAK
+1083 LLADHPQLK
-1088 VESKDFMSFS
+1088 KDIGSGGRERRLTT
-1098 SIVGP
+1098 SI
-1103 RELYRI
+1103 
-1109 SPMLYKEHPELK
+1109 
-1121 GRQSKGH
+1121 
-1128 TFSLGANIFDIFG
+1128 FSLTELFSEKPVDGGVEING
-1141 EVFFKDPISKEDMV
+1141 WEDGK
-1155 RIYGREKNE
+1155 RCIRYIE
-1164 RCYRWTKR
+1164 RK
-1172 SYITHPDNLDKY
+1172 YIEDHPNLEKY
-1184 KVILPKS
+1184 KVFVPKS
-1191 NGSKSLGDAQMT
+1191 NGSGSIGEVPST
-1203 PIIGD
+1203 PLI
-1208 PALGEPSVGYTD
+1208 GEPLIGEPLIGGTQ
-1220 TFIGI
+1220 TFLSI

-1247 TMLGILKVTQ
+1247 TMLGILKATQ
-1257 DNPKD
+1257 HNPKD
-1262 TWRFVP
+1262 TWRLVP
-1268 LQDFTSGS
+1268 LQDFTAGS

-1284 ADIDHQLYKKYALT
+1284 AEIDRQLYKKYALT

-1309 RPMV
+1309 SPMV

>member
-1 MSEEL
+1 MREEL
-6 IDTLIIGRV
+6 IDTLIVGRV

-73 AVHRYLEHQLQRS
+73 SVHRYLEHQLQRS

-93 SEGLYYS
+93 AEGLYYS

-128 RYDFFKFEESRIPVK
+128 RYDFFKFEESRIPMK

-157 QQETIERFKQ
+157 QRETIERFKK
-167 AISQGRNNLL
+167 AISQGRSNLL

-197 NAKLVLVVSA
+197 QAKLVLVVSA
-207 KADVCEEW
+207 KADVREEW

-259 DLMGSEIKERHHAL
+259 DLMGSEIKQRHHAL

-299 KLSKRELKQETR
+299 KLNKRELKQETY

-349 EAEDIIAFYQF
+349 EEEDIIAFYQF
-360 SDIVEEQAEWDREHI
+360 SDIVEEQAEWDCEHI

-447 LDFLQ
+447 LEFLQ
-452 AIDGVQEDTH
+452 AIDGVQKDAH
-462 LLPFLDLEQIKLG
+462 LLPFLDLEQIKRG

-481 VFVLPYRAS
+481 VLVLPYRAS
-490 CDAMEHLLTEHKEL
+490 CDAMEQLLTEHKEL

-509 DYTLVN
+509 DYTIVN

-530 VKAKITDCERNGEKS
+530 VKAQIADCERKGEKS

-592 TTADGPEQVKYNMKP
+592 TTEDGSERVKYNMKP

-646 ETELRYSPIVTIGA
+646 ETELRHSPIVTIGA

-670 IMDAVR
+670 IMDSVR

-717 GIEIEAVTGEESE
+717 GIEIQAVTGEESE
-730 IELETHD
+730 LELETHD

-776 FLTETPIS
+776 FLTETPVS
-784 SLENLI
+784 SLEDLI
-790 ASISQSADNKRI
+790 ASISQGADNKRI
-802 ARNVGLQVSILQ
+802 ARNVGLQASILQ

-835 NTLMSDTSLTPS
+835 NTLMSDTSLIPS

-880 EGVITSDTRILD
+880 EGVITSETRILD

-899 FTRALVSRFGLA
+899 FTRALVSRFGMA

-938 DTDHVISDFTTY
+938 DTGHVISDFTTY
-950 DILDKEKKDRIMQ
+950 DLLDKEKKDRIMK
-963 QLIDMNLDIVIGN
+963 QLIEMNLDIVIGN
-976 PPYQESNEGQGN
+976 PPYQESDGGA
-988 GSDPIYHHV
+988 GASSKPIYQEFVYASKDVAKSHSVMIMPSRWYTGGKGLDQFREDMLTDKHIKLLYDYQRPDEV
-997 IEFIKEIAHQW
+997 FPNTNNRGGVCFIVRDRGFNNSRGKTTIVSNYGGGKTSMQHRSLKTKGLKIFIRHQESITILTKVTKHPDFTPIANHISSRKPFGIEGNVVEDNSLFKRQRTKGNPILCYGRSSARGYVPLSLIKTNVDWIERYKVYIPYANNIGTELSDDNLNAFIGAPNTVCSETFLAVGVDLNLSEKEATNIV
-1008 LLVHPGRFLFNVGK
+1008 LYLKTKMVRFL
-1022 TPKEWNEA
+1022 
-1030 MLQSNHYRIVNYWSD
+1030 H
-1045 SANVFPL
+1045 
-1052 VNVMGGIAISY
+1052 
-1063 WNTNSWFEAI
+1063 
-1073 DFFSPFEEVK
+1073 
-1083 QILAK
+1083 
-1088 VESKDFMSFS
+1088 
-1098 SIVGP
+1098 
-1103 RELYRI
+1103 
-1109 SPMLYKEHPELK
+1109 
-1121 GRQSKGH
+1121 
-1128 TFSLGANIFDIFG
+1128 SL
-1141 EVFFKDPISKEDMV
+1141 
-1155 RIYGREKNE
+1155 
-1164 RCYRWTKR
+1164 
-1172 SYITHPDNLDKY
+1172 
-1184 KVILPKS
+1184 
-1191 NGSKSLGDAQMT
+1191 SKSSQHGT
-1203 PIIGD
+1203 
-1208 PALGEPSVGYTD
+1208 S
-1220 TFIGI
+1220 
-1225 GAFDSRSEAEACLK
+1225 
-1239 YIKTKFAR
+1239 KTY
-1247 TMLGILKVTQ
+1247 Q
-1257 DNPKD
+1257 
-1262 TWRFVP
+1262 FVP
-1268 LQDFTSGS
+1268 LQDFTTGS

>member
-93 SEGLYYS
+93 SEELYYS

-157 QQETIERFKQ
+157 QRETIERFKK
-167 AISQGRNNLL
+167 AISQGRSNLL

-197 NAKLVLVVSA
+197 QAKLVLVVSA
-207 KADVCEEW
+207 KADVREEW
-215 KRSVE
+215 KCSVE
-220 SHVKFVE
+220 SHVKFAE
-227 YSFLTKDDL
+227 YSFLDKDKL
-236 MKSETALEDTLDKG
+236 MESETVLEDTLATG

-259 DLMGSEIKERHHAL
+259 DLMGSEIKQRHQAL

-291 ATEYGRVL
+291 AAEYGRVL
-299 KLSKRELKQETR
+299 KLNKRELKQETR
-311 ELDSAEQYE
+311 ELDSAEQYD

-447 LDFLQ
+447 LEFLQ
-452 AIDGVQEDTH
+452 AIDGVQEDAH
-462 LLPFLDLEQIKLG
+462 LLPFLDLEQIKRG

-490 CDAMEHLLTEHKEL
+490 CDAMEHLLTEYKEL

-509 DYTLVN
+509 DYTIVN

-530 VKAKITDCERNGEKS
+530 VKAQIADCERKGEKS

-592 TTADGPEQVKYNMKP
+592 TTEDGSERVKYNMKP

-646 ETELRYSPIVTIGA
+646 ETELRHSPIVTIGA

-670 IMDAVR
+670 IMDSVR

-717 GIEIEAVTGEESE
+717 GIEIQAVTGEESE
-730 IELETHD
+730 LELETHD

-776 FLTETPIS
+776 FLTETPVS
-784 SLENLI
+784 SLEDLI
-790 ASISQSADNKRI
+790 ASISQGADNKRI
-802 ARNVGLQVSILQ
+802 ARNVGLQASILQ

-880 EGVITSDTRILD
+880 EGVITSETRILD

-899 FTRALVSRFGLA
+899 FTRALVSRFGMT

-950 DILDKEKKDRIMQ
+950 DLIDPNKKD
-963 QLIDMNLDIVIGN
+963 QLMEQLKEMNLNFTIGN
-976 PPYQESNEGQGN
+976 PPYQLTTERT
-988 GSDPIYHHV
+988 SDEQIYPH
-997 IEFIKEIAHQW
+997 FIDLGAQ
-1008 LLVHPGRFLFNVGK
+1008 LVRRATLITPARYLFDAGK
-1022 TPKEWNEA
+1022 TPKEWNQKI
-1030 MLQSNHYRIVNYWSD
+1030 LNNPHFKVILYK
-1045 SANVFPL
+1045 ANSIEVFP
-1052 VNVMGGIAISY
+1052 NVDIKGGVAVIYHDQKTEFGKIGLYTAHDELSDIKERVMKTHPASLSDLIYAPESY
-1063 WNTNSWFEAI
+1063 RLTEQVHKENPWAI
-1073 DFFSPFEEVK
+1073 DRLSE
-1083 QILAK
+1083 
-1088 VESKDFMSFS
+1088 
-1098 SIVGP
+1098 
-1103 RELYRI
+1103 
-1109 SPMLYKEHPELK
+1109 
-1121 GRQSKGH
+1121 GH
-1128 TFSLGANIFDIFG
+1128 RYDITTNIFG
-1141 EVFFKDPISKEDMV
+1141 KLKELFQEEPQEGYV
-1155 RIYGREKNE
+1155 GLCGRDRTT
-1164 RCYRWTKR
+1164 RCIRYIKR
-1172 SYITHPDNLDKY
+1172 KYIEDHPNLEKY
-1184 KVILPKS
+1184 KVFVPKS
-1191 NGSKSLGDAQMT
+1191 NGSGAIGEVLST
-1203 PIIGD
+1203 PLI
-1208 PALGEPSVGYTD
+1208 GEPLIGGTQ
-1220 TFIGI
+1220 TFISI

-1257 DNPKD
+1257 DNKKN

-1284 ADIDHQLYKKYALT
+1284 ADIDRQLYKKYALT
-1298 PDEIAFIEEKV
+1298 PDEVAFIEEKV

>member
-6 IDTLIIGRV
+6 IDALIIGRV

-37 RPVLQRLDEWRRYF
+37 RPVLQRLDEWRRHF

-128 RYDFFKFEESRIPVK
+128 RYNFFKFEESRIPVK
-143 HTYKRTESFEPRPN
+143 QTYKRTESFEPRPN
-157 QQETIERFKQ
+157 QQETIERFKK
-167 AISQGRNNLL
+167 AISQGRSNLL

-197 NAKLVLVVSA
+197 QAKLVLVVSA
-207 KADVCEEW
+207 KADVREEW

-220 SHVKFVE
+220 SHVKFAE
-227 YSFLTKDDL
+227 YSFLNKDKL
-236 MKSETALEDTLDKG
+236 MESETALEETLATG

-259 DLMGSEIKERHHAL
+259 DLMGREIKQRHHAL

-291 ATEYGRVL
+291 AAEYGRVL
-299 KLSKRELKQETR
+299 KLNKRELKQETR
-311 ELDSAEQYE
+311 DLDSAEQYE

-447 LDFLQ
+447 LEFLQ

-462 LLPFLDLEQIKLG
+462 LLPFLDLEQIKRG

-490 CDAMEHLLTEHKEL
+490 CDAMEQLLTEHKEL

-509 DYTLVN
+509 DYTIVN

-530 VKAKITDCERNGEKS
+530 VKAQIADCERKGEKS

-592 TTADGPEQVKYNMKP
+592 TTEGGSERVKYNMKP

-646 ETELRYSPIVTIGA
+646 ETELRHSPIVTIGA

-717 GIEIEAVTGEESE
+717 GIEIQAVTGEESE
-730 IELETHD
+730 LELETHD
-737 TPKGGGATSTQVA
+737 TPKGGGATSTQPA

-776 FLTETPIS
+776 FLTETLVS
-784 SLENLI
+784 SLEELI
-790 ASISQSADNKRI
+790 ASIGQCADNKRI
-802 ARNVGLQVSILQ
+802 ARNVGLQASILQ
-814 IIQTVSNPFVL
+814 IIQTESNPFVL
-825 RALDYKIANI
+825 RALDYKIANV

-880 EGVITSDTRILD
+880 KGVITQDTRILD

-950 DILDKEKKDRIMQ
+950 DLIDPNKKD
-963 QLIDMNLDIVIGN
+963 QLMEQLKEMNLNFTIGN
-976 PPYQESNEGQGN
+976 PPYQLTTKGT
-988 GSDPIYHHV
+988 SDEQIYPH
-997 IEFIKEIAHQW
+997 FIDLGTQIVRRTTLITPA
-1008 LLVHPGRFLFNVGK
+1008 RYLFNAGK
-1022 TPKEWNEA
+1022 TPKEWNQKI
-1030 MLQSNHYRIVNYWSD
+1030 LNDPHFKVILYK
-1045 SANVFPL
+1045 ANSTEVFP
-1052 VNVMGGIAISY
+1052 NVDIKGGVAVIYHDQKTEFGEIGFYTTHDELRGIKERVMKTQPGAFLDEIIY
-1063 WNTNSWFEAI
+1063 PQNKF
-1073 DFFSPFEEVK
+1073 DLDK
-1083 QILAK
+1083 LLADHPQLK
-1088 VESKDFMSFS
+1088 KDIGSGGRERRLTT
-1098 SIVGP
+1098 SI
-1103 RELYRI
+1103 
-1109 SPMLYKEHPELK
+1109 
-1121 GRQSKGH
+1121 
-1128 TFSLGANIFDIFG
+1128 FSLTELFSEKPVDGGVEING
-1141 EVFFKDPISKEDMV
+1141 WEDGK
-1155 RIYGREKNE
+1155 RCIRYIE
-1164 RCYRWTKR
+1164 RK
-1172 SYITHPDNLDKY
+1172 YIEDHPNLEKY
-1184 KVILPKS
+1184 KVFVPKS
-1191 NGSKSLGDAQMT
+1191 NGSGSIGEVPST
-1203 PIIGD
+1203 PLI
-1208 PALGEPSVGYTD
+1208 GEPLIGGTQ
-1220 TFIGI
+1220 TFLSI

-1247 TMLGILKVTQ
+1247 TMLGILKATQ
-1257 DNPKD
+1257 HNPKD
-1262 TWRFVP
+1262 TWRLVP
-1268 LQDFTSGS
+1268 LQDFTAGS

-1284 ADIDHQLYKKYALT
+1284 AEIDRQLYKKYALT

-1309 RPMV
+1309 SPMV

>member
-37 RPVLQRLDEWRRYF
+37 RPVLHRLDEWRRYF

-113 QAMADIEQSYERGEG
+113 QAMVDIEQSYERGEG

-157 QQETIERFKQ
+157 QQETIERFKK

-197 NAKLVLVVSA
+197 QAKLVLVVSA
-207 KADVCEEW
+207 KADVRKEW

-220 SHVKFVE
+220 SHVKFAE
-227 YSFLTKDDL
+227 YSFLDKDKL
-236 MKSETALEDTLDKG
+236 MESETILEDTLATG

-259 DLMGSEIKERHHAL
+259 DLMGSEIKQRHHAL

-291 ATEYGRVL
+291 AAEYGRVL
-299 KLSKRELKQETR
+299 KLNKRELKQETR

-320 DCTELKQLRSRVRI
+320 DCTELKQLCSRVRI

-400 NESSLRVMETLRAD
+400 NKSSLRVMETLRAD
-414 GYEMGLSELFR
+414 GYEMVLSELFR

-447 LDFLQ
+447 LEFLQ
-452 AIDGVQEDTH
+452 AIDGVQEDAH
-462 LLPFLDLEQIKLG
+462 LLPFLDLEQIKRG

-490 CDAMEHLLTEHKEL
+490 CDAMEQLLTEHKEL

-509 DYTLVN
+509 DYTIVN

-530 VKAKITDCERNGEKS
+530 VKAQIADCERKGEKS

-592 TTADGPEQVKYNMKP
+592 TTEGGSEQVKYNMKP

-646 ETELRYSPIVTIGA
+646 ETELRHSPIVTIGA

-699 DERMRSVIS
+699 NERMRSVIS

-717 GIEIEAVTGEESE
+717 GIEIQAVTGEESE
-730 IELETHD
+730 LELETYD
-737 TPKGGGATSTQVA
+737 TPKGGGATSTQIA

-771 ILFYA
+771 ILFYT
-776 FLTETPIS
+776 FLTDTPVS
-784 SLENLI
+784 SLEELI
-790 ASISQSADNKRI
+790 ASISQGADNKRI
-802 ARNVGLQVSILQ
+802 ARNVGLQASILQ
-814 IIQTVSNPFVL
+814 IIQTESNPFVL
-825 RALDYKIANI
+825 QALDYKIANI

-880 EGVITSDTRILD
+880 EGVITRDTRILD

-899 FTRALVSRFGLA
+899 FTRALVSRFGMA

-950 DILDKEKKDRIMQ
+950 DLIDPNKKD
-963 QLIDMNLDIVIGN
+963 QLMEQLKKMNLNFTIGN
-976 PPYQESNEGQGN
+976 PPYQAQTDNSRTKPIYDLFIDLSMDITHRVSLITPARYLFNAGFTSKKWNKKMLGSENLKVSIYKANSVTVFPNVDIKGGVAAIYYDKNRNFGGIGDFKAYEELDSISEKVNSTSEPSLVDIIYAESSYRFDTNKEFVQQLVSERLGNDKKVISNVFEKLPDLFTEVQGKGRIGFYGRL
-988 GSDPIYHHV
+988 GSDRCIRY
-997 IEFIKEIAHQW
+997 IERKYIED
-1008 LLVHPGRFLFNVGK
+1008 HP
-1022 TPKEWNEA
+1022 
-1030 MLQSNHYRIVNYWSD
+1030 
-1045 SANVFPL
+1045 
-1052 VNVMGGIAISY
+1052 
-1063 WNTNSWFEAI
+1063 
-1073 DFFSPFEEVK
+1073 
-1083 QILAK
+1083 
-1088 VESKDFMSFS
+1088 
-1098 SIVGP
+1098 
-1103 RELYRI
+1103 
-1109 SPMLYKEHPELK
+1109 
-1121 GRQSKGH
+1121 
-1128 TFSLGANIFDIFG
+1128 
-1141 EVFFKDPISKEDMV
+1141 
-1155 RIYGREKNE
+1155 
-1164 RCYRWTKR
+1164 
-1172 SYITHPDNLDKY
+1172 NLEKY
-1184 KVILPKS
+1184 KVFVPES
-1191 NGSKSLGDAQMT
+1191 NGSGAIGEVLST
-1203 PIIGD
+1203 PLI
-1208 PALGEPSVGYTD
+1208 GEPLIGEPLIGGTQ
-1220 TFIGI
+1220 TFLSI

-1247 TMLGILKVTQ
+1247 TMLGILKATQ
-1257 DNPKD
+1257 HNPKD
-1262 TWRFVP
+1262 TWRLVP
-1268 LQDFTSGS
+1268 LQDFTAGS

-1284 ADIDHQLYKKYALT
+1284 ADIDRQLYKKYALT

-1309 RPMV
+1309 SPMV

>member
-157 QQETIERFKQ
+157 QQETIERFKK
-167 AISQGRNNLL
+167 AISQGRSNLL

-197 NAKLVLVVSA
+197 QAKLVLVVSA
-207 KADVCEEW
+207 KADVREEW

-220 SHVKFVE
+220 SHVKFAE
-227 YSFLTKDDL
+227 YSFLDKDKL
-236 MKSETALEDTLDKG
+236 MESETVLEETLATG

-259 DLMGSEIKERHHAL
+259 DLMGSEIKQRHHAL
-273 FDREID
+273 FNREID

-291 ATEYGRVL
+291 AAEYGRVL
-299 KLSKRELKQETR
+299 KLNKRELKQETR

-447 LDFLQ
+447 LEFLQ
-452 AIDGVQEDTH
+452 AIDGVQEDVH
-462 LLPFLDLEQIKLG
+462 LLPFLDLEQIKRG

-490 CDAMEHLLTEHKEL
+490 CDAMEQLLTEHKEL

-509 DYTLVN
+509 DYTIVN

-530 VKAKITDCERNGEKS
+530 VKAQIADCERKGKKS

-554 TGSTIPEWDTMLY
+554 TGSTIPEWDTILY

-592 TTADGPEQVKYNMKP
+592 TTAGGAEQVKYNMKP

-646 ETELRYSPIVTIGA
+646 ETELRHSPIVTIGA

-699 DERMRSVIS
+699 NERMRSVIS

-717 GIEIEAVTGEESE
+717 GIEIQAVTGEESE
-730 IELETHD
+730 LELETHD
-737 TPKGGGATSTQVA
+737 TPKGGGATSTQTA

-776 FLTETPIS
+776 FLTDTPVS
-784 SLENLI
+784 SLEELI
-790 ASISQSADNKRI
+790 ASISQGADNKRI
-802 ARNVGLQVSILQ
+802 ARNVGLQASILQ
-814 IIQTVSNPFVL
+814 IIQTESNPFVL
-825 RALDYKIANI
+825 QALDYKIANI

-880 EGVITSDTRILD
+880 EGVITRDTRILD

-899 FTRALVSRFGLA
+899 FTRALVSRFGMA

-950 DILDKEKKDRIMQ
+950 DLIDPNKKD
-963 QLIDMNLDIVIGN
+963 QLMEQLKKMNLNFTIGN
-976 PPYQESNEGQGN
+976 PPYQAQTDNSRTKPIYDLFIDLSMDITHRVSLITPARYLFNAGFTSKKWNKKMLGSENLKVSIYKANSVTVFPNVDIKGGVAAIYYDKNRNFGGIGDFKAYEELDSISEKVNSASEPSLVDIIYAESSYRFDTSKEFVQQLVSERLGDDKKVISNVFEKLPDLFTEVQGKGQIGFYGRL
-988 GSDPIYHHV
+988 GSDRCIRY
-997 IEFIKEIAHQW
+997 IERKYIED
-1008 LLVHPGRFLFNVGK
+1008 HP
-1022 TPKEWNEA
+1022 
-1030 MLQSNHYRIVNYWSD
+1030 
-1045 SANVFPL
+1045 
-1052 VNVMGGIAISY
+1052 
-1063 WNTNSWFEAI
+1063 
-1073 DFFSPFEEVK
+1073 
-1083 QILAK
+1083 
-1088 VESKDFMSFS
+1088 
-1098 SIVGP
+1098 
-1103 RELYRI
+1103 
-1109 SPMLYKEHPELK
+1109 
-1121 GRQSKGH
+1121 
-1128 TFSLGANIFDIFG
+1128 
-1141 EVFFKDPISKEDMV
+1141 
-1155 RIYGREKNE
+1155 
-1164 RCYRWTKR
+1164 
-1172 SYITHPDNLDKY
+1172 NLEKY
-1184 KVILPKS
+1184 KVFVPES
-1191 NGSKSLGDAQMT
+1191 NGSGAIGEVLST
-1203 PIIGD
+1203 PLI
-1208 PALGEPSVGYTD
+1208 GEPLIGGTQ
-1220 TFIGI
+1220 TFLSI
-1225 GAFDSRSEAEACLK
+1225 GAFDSRRDAEACLK

-1247 TMLGILKVTQ
+1247 TMLGILKATQ
-1257 DNPKD
+1257 HNPKD
-1262 TWRFVP
+1262 TWRLVP
-1268 LQDFTSGS
+1268 LQDFTAGS

-1284 ADIDHQLYKKYALT
+1284 ADIDRQLYKKYALT

>member
-1 MSEEL
+1 MREEL
-6 IDTLIIGRV
+6 INTLIVGRV
-15 EPYIYAFSTESVPNY
+15 EPHIYAFSTETVPNY

-37 RPVLQRLDEWRRYF
+37 RPLLIRLDEWRRYF

-113 QAMADIEQSYERGEG
+113 QAMADIKRSYERGEG
-128 RYDFFKFEESRIPVK
+128 RYNFFTLEKSRIPVEDIC
-143 HTYKRTESFEPRPN
+143 KRIESFEPRPN

-197 NAKLVLVVSA
+197 QAKLVLVVSA
-207 KADVCEEW
+207 KADVREEW

-220 SHVKFVE
+220 SHVKFAK
-227 YSFLTKDDL
+227 YSFLDKDKL
-236 MKSETALEDTLDKG
+236 MESETVLEDTLATG

-259 DLMGSEIKERHHAL
+259 DLMGSEIKQRHHAL

-291 ATEYGRVL
+291 AAEYGRVL
-299 KLSKRELKQETR
+299 KLNNKELKQETY

-400 NESSLRVMETLRAD
+400 NESSLRIMETLRAD

-430 RDNKEGRH
+430 QDNKEGRH

-447 LDFLQ
+447 LEFLQ
-452 AIDGVQEDTH
+452 AIDGVQEDAH
-462 LLPFLDLEQIKLG
+462 LLPFLDLEQIKRG

-490 CDAMEHLLTEHKEL
+490 CDAMEQLLTEHKEL

-509 DYTLVN
+509 DYTIVN

-530 VKAKITDCERNGEKS
+530 VKAQIADCERKGEKS

-592 TTADGPEQVKYNMKP
+592 TTAGGAEQVKYNMKP

-646 ETELRYSPIVTIGA
+646 ETELRHSPIVTIGA

-676 SYSAERSVMDEATE
+676 SYSAERSVMDEAIE

-717 GIEIEAVTGEESE
+717 GIEIQAVTGEESE
-730 IELETHD
+730 LELETHD
-737 TPKGGGATSTQVA
+737 TPKGGGATSTQPA

-776 FLTETPIS
+776 FLTETPVS
-784 SLENLI
+784 SLEELI
-790 ASISQSADNKRI
+790 ASIGQCADNKRI
-802 ARNVGLQVSILQ
+802 ARNVGLQASILQ
-814 IIQTVSNPFVL
+814 IIQTESNPFVL

-835 NTLMSDTSLTPS
+835 STLMSDTSLTPS

-880 EGVITSDTRILD
+880 EGVITRDTRILD

-938 DTDHVISDFTTY
+938 DTDHVISNFTTY
-950 DILDKEKKDRIMQ
+950 DLINTNKKD
-963 QLIDMNLDIVIGN
+963 QLMEKFKTMNLNFIIGN
-976 PPYQESNEGQGN
+976 PPYQENIAKTVGNKSLSSQLYPKFLQIIFSENLYDAVLVTPSRWFTAEGQDGSFPKLRSYLQKENHLQKIVSLRGKDLFPNTELGDVAILVWNRKHRGDVLFKERFGN
-988 GSDPIYHHV
+988 DIVNKKYRPLFEEGIDMILPMNDFVTVMKKVVLDKSFKSIN
-997 IEFIKEIAHQW
+997 EITTGRD
-1008 LLVHPGRFLFNVGK
+1008 VFGIPGRDIDKRTTEKHFSGAYKVLCAKGK
-1022 TPKEWNEA
+1022 IRYIKP
-1030 MLQSNHYRIVNYWSD
+1030 S
-1045 SANVFPL
+1045 
-1052 VNVMGGIAISY
+1052 
-1063 WNTNSWFEAI
+1063 
-1073 DFFSPFEEVK
+1073 
-1083 QILAK
+1083 
-1088 VESKDFMSFS
+1088 
-1098 SIVGP
+1098 
-1103 RELYRI
+1103 ELNKKTD
-1109 SPMLYKEHPELK
+1109 L
-1121 GRQSKGH
+1121 
-1128 TFSLGANIFDIFG
+1128 IF
-1141 EVFFKDPISKEDMV
+1141 
-1155 RIYGREKNE
+1155 
-1164 RCYRWTKR
+1164 
-1172 SYITHPDNLDKY
+1172 KY
-1184 KVILPKS
+1184 KVLISKANGGAGLLTDSNPSAILGRAFVADPKTVCTD
-1191 NGSKSLGDAQMT
+1191 SLIA
-1203 PIIGD
+1203 IG
-1208 PALGEPSVGYTD
+1208 GYD
-1220 TFIGI
+1220 EVE
-1225 GAFDSRSEAEACLK
+1225 EATNLK
-1239 YIKTKFAR
+1239 KYLETKFLR
-1247 TMLGILKVTQ
+1247 FMVGILKVSQ
-1257 DNPKD
+1257 NIYQNVY
-1262 TWRFVP
+1262 RFVP
-1268 LQDFTSGS
+1268 LQDFTAGS

-1284 ADIDHQLYKKYALT
+1284 AEIDRQLYKKYALT

-1309 RPMV
+1309 SPMV

>member
-86 RLRPSDL
+86 RLRPIDL

-157 QQETIERFKQ
+157 QQETIERFKK

-197 NAKLVLVVSA
+197 QAKLVLVVSA
-207 KADVCEEW
+207 KADVREEW

-220 SHVKFVE
+220 SHVKFAE
-227 YSFLTKDDL
+227 YSFLDKDKL
-236 MKSETALEDTLDKG
+236 MESETILEDTLATG

-259 DLMGSEIKERHHAL
+259 DLMGSEIKQRHHAL

-291 ATEYGRVL
+291 AAEYGRVL
-299 KLSKRELKQETR
+299 KLNKRELKQETR

-349 EAEDIIAFYQF
+349 EEEDIIAFYQF

-414 GYEMGLSELFR
+414 GYEMVLSELFR

-447 LDFLQ
+447 LEFLQ
-452 AIDGVQEDTH
+452 AIDGVQEDAH
-462 LLPFLDLEQIKLG
+462 LLPFLDLEQIKRG

-509 DYTLVN
+509 DYTIVN
-515 IAGVDDPKRYRSTED
+515 IAGVNDPKRYRSTED
-530 VKAKITDCERNGEKS
+530 VKAQIADCERKGEKS

-592 TTADGPEQVKYNMKP
+592 TTEGGSEQVKYNMKP

-646 ETELRYSPIVTIGA
+646 ETELRHSPIVTIGA

-699 DERMRSVIS
+699 NERMRSVIS

-717 GIEIEAVTGEESE
+717 GIEIQAVTGEESE
-730 IELETHD
+730 LELETHN
-737 TPKGGGATSTQVA
+737 TPKGGGATSTQTA

-776 FLTETPIS
+776 FLTDTPVS
-784 SLENLI
+784 SLEELI
-790 ASISQSADNKRI
+790 ASISQGADNKRI
-802 ARNVGLQVSILQ
+802 ARNVGLQASILQ
-814 IIQTVSNPFVL
+814 IIQTESNPFVL

-899 FTRALVSRFGLA
+899 FTRALVSRFGMA

-950 DILDKEKKDRIMQ
+950 DLIDPNKKD
-963 QLIDMNLDIVIGN
+963 QLMEQLKKMNLNFTIGN
-976 PPYQESNEGQGN
+976 PPYQAQTDNSRTKPIYDLFIDLSMDITHRVSLITPARYLFNAGFTSKKWNKKMLGSENLKVSIYKANSVTVFPNVDIKGGVAAIYYDKNRNFGGIGDFKAYEELDSISEKVNSTSEPSLVDIIYAESSYRFDTNKEFVQQLVSERLGNDKKVISNVFEKLPDLFTEVQGKGQIGFYGRL
-988 GSDPIYHHV
+988 GSDRCIRY
-997 IEFIKEIAHQW
+997 IERKYIED
-1008 LLVHPGRFLFNVGK
+1008 HP
-1022 TPKEWNEA
+1022 
-1030 MLQSNHYRIVNYWSD
+1030 
-1045 SANVFPL
+1045 
-1052 VNVMGGIAISY
+1052 
-1063 WNTNSWFEAI
+1063 
-1073 DFFSPFEEVK
+1073 
-1083 QILAK
+1083 
-1088 VESKDFMSFS
+1088 
-1098 SIVGP
+1098 
-1103 RELYRI
+1103 
-1109 SPMLYKEHPELK
+1109 
-1121 GRQSKGH
+1121 
-1128 TFSLGANIFDIFG
+1128 
-1141 EVFFKDPISKEDMV
+1141 
-1155 RIYGREKNE
+1155 
-1164 RCYRWTKR
+1164 
-1172 SYITHPDNLDKY
+1172 NLEKY
-1184 KVILPKS
+1184 KVFVPES
-1191 NGSKSLGDAQMT
+1191 NGSGAIGEVLST
-1203 PIIGD
+1203 PLI
-1208 PALGEPSVGYTD
+1208 GEPLIGEPLIGGTQ
-1220 TFIGI
+1220 TFLSI

-1247 TMLGILKVTQ
+1247 TMLGILKATQ
-1257 DNPKD
+1257 HNPKD
-1262 TWRFVP
+1262 TWRLVP
-1268 LQDFTSGS
+1268 LQDFTAGS

-1284 ADIDHQLYKKYALT
+1284 AEIDRQLYKKYALT

-1309 RPMV
+1309 SPMV